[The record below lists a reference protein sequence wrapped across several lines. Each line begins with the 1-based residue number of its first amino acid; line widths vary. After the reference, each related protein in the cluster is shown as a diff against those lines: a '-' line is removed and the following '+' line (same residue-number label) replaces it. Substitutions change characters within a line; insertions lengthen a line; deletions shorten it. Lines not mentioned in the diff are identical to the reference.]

1 MSNISYLISM
11 NKLKNYIAG
20 QWLEGNG
27 EGIELRN
34 AVNGE
39 LVAISDTDGIN
50 FEEAL
55 DYGRTVGYKNL
66 SSMTFYDRGE
76 MLKKVALYLLERKKK
91 YYELS
96 YKTGATH
103 ADSWVDI
110 EGGFGTFFTYS
121 GLAKRM
127 LPNTPFWVDGD
138 MQKISANGTHLGTHI
153 LTPSEGVS
161 VQINAYNFPVWGM
174 LEKLS
179 TSLLAGVPS
188 IVKPATPGSY
198 LTNAVFQ
205 DMIESGLLPEG
216 AIQLVCGEPG
226 NILDFVQDG
235 DSVLFTGS
243 AYTGR
248 KLKSL
253 PSIAG
258 NAVRFN
264 MEADSLNAS
273 ILGLDAK
280 PGTPEFDLFIK
291 EVRNEMTTKAG
302 QKCTAIRRI
311 IVPENLVGD
320 VQNALSKALDQT
332 KIGNPLNRET
342 RMGSIVGKKELE
354 VLNQK
359 IEKLKSETEL
369 IYDGK
374 HQLLDADFE
383 SGAFFTPKVFYNDRP
398 FDKNISHELEAFGP
412 VSTLMPYRD
421 ADEAAALA
429 KKGKGS
435 LVSSIISHD
444 DKFIADTAWKIAS
457 SHGRIF
463 VLSRANAKESTGH
476 GSPLPTLMHGGPGR
490 AGGGEEMG
498 GLNGLHFFLQKTAIQ
513 GSPDVLTAITKI
525 YTQGAEKKFSDKHPF
540 QKYFEE
546 IEVGDSLETAG
557 RTVTEADIVN
567 FSNVSWDH
575 FYAHTDATSLNET
588 IFDKVVAHG
597 YFILSAAAGLF
608 VSGKKG
614 PVIANYGLE
623 NCSFFKPVYAGDTIT
638 VYLTAKEKINRGVKG
653 RNVPSGVVKWLV
665 EVVNQREETVCVA
678 TILTLVAKKSPFV
691 NLKVNSIKKIL
702 NDLTENSERRF
713 GEMSPQMMV
722 EHLEEVTRN
731 STNTLNASDFET
743 IPPEHL
749 EALQD
754 WLYTDKKIR
763 PGAQYPLLKEGEKP
777 ALRHKN
783 LDTAKEELLA
793 AIKEFNIYF
802 RENPQAEHYHPKF
815 GMLNREMW
823 ELFQRKHFTHH
834 LEQFNLI

>member
-1 MSNISYLISM
+1 M
-11 NKLKNYIAG
+11 KLKNYIAG
-20 QWLEGNG
+20 KWIEGSG
-27 EGIELRN
+27 EGIKLLN

-39 LVAISDTDGIN
+39 LVAISDTEGIN

-55 DYGRTVGYKNL
+55 YYGRTVGYKNL
-66 SSMTFYDRGE
+66 SAMTFYDRGE
-76 MLKKVALYLLERKKK
+76 MLKKIALYLLERKKK

-103 ADSWVDI
+103 VDSWVDI

-127 LPNTPFWVDGD
+127 LPNTPFWVDGEI
-138 MQKISANGTHLGTHI
+138 QKISANGTHLGTHI

-174 LEKLS
+174 MEKLS

-188 IVKPATPGSY
+188 VIKPATPGSY
-198 LTNAVFQ
+198 LTQAVFQ

-216 AIQLVCGEPG
+216 ALQLVAGEPG
-226 NILDFVQDG
+226 NILDYVQDG

-311 IVPENLVGD
+311 IVPEHLVGD

-342 RMGSIVGKKELE
+342 RMGAIVGKKELE
-354 VLNQK
+354 VLKGKINQ
-359 IEKLKSETEL
+359 LKSETEL
-369 IYDGK
+369 IYDGQ
-374 HQLLDADFE
+374 HELLDADFE
-383 SGAFFTPKVFYNDRP
+383 SGAFMSPKVFYNDQP
-398 FDKNISHELEAFGP
+398 FEKNISHEVEAFGP
-412 VSTLMPYRD
+412 VSTLMPYKD
-421 ADEAAALA
+421 AEEAAALA
-429 KKGKGS
+429 KRGKGS
-435 LVSSIISHD
+435 LVGSIVSHD
-444 DKFIADTAWKIAS
+444 EKFVAETSWKMAS
-457 SHGRIF
+457 AHGRIF
-463 VLSRANAKESTGH
+463 VLNRDNAKESTGH

-513 GSPDVLTAITKI
+513 GSPDILTAITKI
-525 YTQGAEKKFSDKHPF
+525 YTQGADKKYSDKHPF

-546 IEVGDSLETAG
+546 VEIGDSLETAG

-575 FYAHTDATSLNET
+575 FYAHTDATSLTGT
-588 IFDKVVAHG
+588 IFDQPVAHG

-623 NCSFFKPVYAGDTIT
+623 NASFFKPVYAGDTIT

-653 RNVPSGVVKWLV
+653 RNIPSGVVKWLV
-665 EVVNQREETVCVA
+665 EVVNQREEVVCVA
-678 TILTLVAKKSPFV
+678 TILTLVAKQSPFLD
-691 NLKVNSIKKIL
+691 LKFNTVRKLL
-702 NDLTENSERRF
+702 NGLSENSEKKF
-713 GEMSPQMMV
+713 GIMSPQMMV
-722 EHLEEVTRN
+722 EHLEEVVRKGFE
-731 STNTLNASDFET
+731 NTDAKDFEQ
-743 IPPEHL
+743 IPE
-749 EALQD
+749 EQTEKLQD
-754 WLYTDKKIR
+754 WLYTNMKIR
-763 PGAQYPLLKEGEKP
+763 PGAQYPLLKEGETP
-777 ALRHKN
+777 VLRHKN
-783 LDTAKEELLA
+783 LDMAKEALLNSL
-793 AIKEFNIYF
+793 KEFQIYY
-802 RENPQAEHYHPKF
+802 RENPHAQHYHTKF
-815 GMLNREMW
+815 GMLNKEMW

-834 LEQFNLI
+834 FEQFGLI

>member
-1 MSNISYLISM
+1 MT
-11 NKLKNYIAG
+11 KLKNYISG
-20 QWLEGNG
+20 HWIEGSGN
-27 EGIELRN
+27 EIPLYN

-39 LVAISDTDGIN
+39 LVAISDTEGID
-50 FEEAL
+50 FEQAL

-76 MLKKVALYLLERKKK
+76 MLKKLALYLLERKKK
-91 YYELS
+91 YYDLS

-138 MQKISANGTHLGTHI
+138 TQKISANGTFLGTHI

-174 LEKLS
+174 MEKLS

-205 DMIESGLLPEG
+205 DMIESGILPEG

-226 NILDFVQDG
+226 NILDYVQDG

-243 AYTGR
+243 ASTGK

-253 PSIAG
+253 PSVSK

-291 EVRNEMTTKAG
+291 EVRTEMTTKAG

-320 VQNALSKALDQT
+320 VQSALSKALDQT
-332 KIGNPLNRET
+332 KIGNPLSRET
-342 RMGSIVGKKELE
+342 RMGSIVGKNEMA
-354 VLNQK
+354 VLQEK
-359 IEKLKSETEL
+359 INLLKAETEL

-374 HQLLDADFE
+374 HELVDASYE
-383 SGAFFTPKVFYNDRP
+383 NGAFISPKVLYNDKP
-398 FDKNISHELEAFGP
+398 FEKNISHEVEAFGP

-429 KKGKGS
+429 KRGKGS
-435 LVSSIISHD
+435 LVGSIISHD
-444 DKFIADTAWKIAS
+444 EKFVAETSWKMAS

-463 VLSRANAKESTGH
+463 VLNRDNAKESTGH

-513 GSPDVLTAITKI
+513 GSPDILTAITKI
-525 YTQGAEKKFSDKHPF
+525 YQQGADKKYSDKHPF
-540 QKYFEE
+540 NKYFEE
-546 IEVGDSLETAG
+546 VEIGDSLETAG

-575 FYAHTDATSLNET
+575 FYAHTDATSLNGT
-588 IFDKVVAHG
+588 IFDKTVAHG

-623 NCSFFKPVYAGDTIT
+623 NASFFKPVYAGDTIT
-638 VYLTAKEKINRGVKG
+638 VYLTAKEKINKGVKG
-653 RNVPSGVVKWLV
+653 RNIPSGVVKWLV
-665 EVVNQREETVCVA
+665 EVVNQRDEIVCVA
-678 TILTLVAKKSPFV
+678 TILTLVAKQSPFID
-691 NLKVNSIKKIL
+691 LKVRNIQKTL
-702 NDLTENSERRF
+702 NGLTENSDRKF
-713 GEMSPQMMV
+713 GMMSPQLMV
-722 EHLEEVTRN
+722 EHLEEVLRN
-731 STNTLNASDFET
+731 GFGSLQASDFPE
-743 IPPEHL
+743 IPADKL
-749 EALQD
+749 ELLQD
-754 WLYTDKKIR
+754 WIYTDQKIR
-763 PGAQYPLLKEGEKP
+763 PGAQYPLLKEGEEP
-777 ALRHKN
+777 QLRYKN
-783 LDTAKEELLA
+783 LTEAKEKLLETL
-793 AIKEFNIYF
+793 KEFLIYY
-802 RENPQAEHYHPKF
+802 RENPQAEHFHPRF
-815 GMLNREMW
+815 GMLNKEMM
-823 ELFQRKHFTHH
+823 ELFHRKHFTHH
-834 LEQFNLI
+834 FEQFGLI

>member
-1 MSNISYLISM
+1 M
-11 NKLKNYIAG
+11 KLKNYIAG
-20 QWLEGNG
+20 KWIEGSG
-27 EGIELRN
+27 EGIKLLN

-39 LVAISDTDGIN
+39 LVAISDTEGIN

-55 DYGRTVGYKNL
+55 HYGRTVGYKNL
-66 SSMTFYDRGE
+66 SAMTFYDRGE
-76 MLKKVALYLLERKKK
+76 MLKKIALYLLERKKK

-103 ADSWVDI
+103 VDSWVDI

-127 LPNTPFWVDGD
+127 LPNTPFWVDGEI
-138 MQKISANGTHLGTHI
+138 QKISANGTHLGTHI

-174 LEKLS
+174 MEKLS

-188 IVKPATPGSY
+188 VIKPATPGSY
-198 LTNAVFQ
+198 LTQAVFQ

-216 AIQLVCGEPG
+216 ALQLVAGEPG
-226 NILDFVQDG
+226 NILDYVQDG

-311 IVPENLVGD
+311 IVPEHLVGD

-342 RMGSIVGKKELE
+342 RMGAIVGKKELE
-354 VLNQK
+354 VLKGKINQ
-359 IEKLKSETEL
+359 LKSETEL
-369 IYDGK
+369 IYDGQ
-374 HQLLDADFE
+374 HELLDADFE
-383 SGAFFTPKVFYNDRP
+383 SGAFMSPKVFYNDQP
-398 FDKNISHELEAFGP
+398 FEKNISHEVEAFGP
-412 VSTLMPYRD
+412 VSTLMPYKD
-421 ADEAAALA
+421 AEEAAALA
-429 KKGKGS
+429 KRGKGS
-435 LVSSIISHD
+435 LVGSIVSHD
-444 DKFIADTAWKIAS
+444 EKFVAETSWKMAS
-457 SHGRIF
+457 AHGRIF
-463 VLSRANAKESTGH
+463 VLNRDNAKESTGH

-513 GSPDVLTAITKI
+513 GSPDILTAITKI
-525 YTQGAEKKFSDKHPF
+525 YTQGADKKYSDKHPF

-546 IEVGDSLETAG
+546 VEIGDSLETAG

-575 FYAHTDATSLNET
+575 FYAHTDATSLTGT
-588 IFDKVVAHG
+588 IFDQPVAHG

-623 NCSFFKPVYAGDTIT
+623 NASFFKPVYAGDTIT

-653 RNVPSGVVKWLV
+653 RNIPSGVVKWLV
-665 EVVNQREETVCVA
+665 EVVNQREEVVCVA
-678 TILTLVAKKSPFV
+678 TILTLVAKQSPFLD
-691 NLKVNSIKKIL
+691 LKFNTVRKLL
-702 NDLTENSERRF
+702 NGLSENSEKKF
-713 GEMSPQMMV
+713 GIMSPQMMV
-722 EHLEEVTRN
+722 EHLEEVVRKGLEITD
-731 STNTLNASDFET
+731 AKDFEQ
-743 IPPEHL
+743 IPE
-749 EALQD
+749 EQIEKLQD
-754 WLYTDKKIR
+754 WLYTNNKIR
-763 PGAQYPLLKEGEKP
+763 PGAQYPLLKEGETP
-777 ALRHKN
+777 VLRHKN
-783 LDTAKEELLA
+783 LDMAKEALLNSL
-793 AIKEFNIYF
+793 KEFQIYY
-802 RENPQAEHYHPKF
+802 RENPHAQHYHTKF
-815 GMLNREMW
+815 GMLNKEMW

-834 LEQFNLI
+834 FEQFGLI

>member
-1 MSNISYLISM
+1 M
-11 NKLKNYIAG
+11 KLKNYISG
-20 QWLEGNG
+20 QWIEGNG
-27 EGIELRN
+27 HEIPLYN

-39 LVAISDTDGIN
+39 LVAISDTSGLD

-55 DYGRTVGYKNL
+55 HFGRTIGYKNL

-103 ADSWVDI
+103 IDSWVDI

-127 LPNTPFWVDGD
+127 LPNTPFWIDGET
-138 MQKISANGTHLGTHI
+138 QKISANGTHLGTHI

-179 TSLLAGVPS
+179 TSLLAGVPAV
-188 IVKPATPGSY
+188 VKPSPYSSY
-198 LTNAVFQ
+198 LTNEVFK
-205 DMIESGLLPEG
+205 DMIESGYLPEG
-216 AIQLVCGEPG
+216 AVQLVCGEPG
-226 NILDFVQDG
+226 NILDFVKDG
-235 DSVLFTGS
+235 DSVVFTGS
-243 AYTGR
+243 ANTGR
-248 KLKSL
+248 KLKAL
-253 PSIAG
+253 PSISG
-258 NAVRFN
+258 NTVRFY
-264 MEADSLNAS
+264 MEADSLNCS
-273 ILGLDAK
+273 ILGIDAK

-291 EVRNEMTTKAG
+291 EVKNEMTTKAG

-332 KIGNPLNRET
+332 KIGNPLSRET
-342 RMGSIVGKKELE
+342 KMGSIVGKEQMQILE
-354 VLNQK
+354 
-359 IEKLKSETEL
+359 EKVNLLKAETEL

-374 HQLLDADFE
+374 HDLVEANYE
-383 SGAFFTPKVFYNDRP
+383 NGAFFTPKVFYNDKP
-398 FDKNISHELEAFGP
+398 FEKNISHELEAFGP
-412 VSTLMPYRD
+412 VSTIMPYKD
-421 ADEAAALA
+421 AEEAAALA
-429 KKGKGS
+429 KRGKGS
-435 LVSSIISHD
+435 LVGSIVSHD
-444 DKFIADTAWKIAS
+444 EKFVAETSWKMAS

-463 VLSRANAKESTGH
+463 VLNRDNAKESTGH

-513 GSPDVLTAITKI
+513 GSPDVLTTITKV

-546 IEVGDSLETAG
+546 VEVGDSLETAG

-575 FYAHTDATSLNET
+575 FYAHTDATSLNGT
-588 IFDKVVAHG
+588 IFDKTVAHG

-623 NCSFFKPVYAGDTIT
+623 NASFFKPVYAGDTIT

-653 RNVPSGVVKWLV
+653 RNIPSGVVKWLV
-665 EVVNQREETVCVA
+665 EVVNQREEVVCVA
-678 TILTLVAKKSPFV
+678 TILTLVAKKSPF
-691 NLKVNSIKKIL
+691 IEL
-702 NDLTENSERRF
+702 NRRNIQKLLNGLTENTKPNW
-713 GEMSPQMMV
+713 GKMTAQQML
-722 EHLEEVTRN
+722 EHLETTLLYSIGEPEVEKCFTP
-731 STNTLNASDFET
+731 E
-743 IPPEHL
+743 EHL
-749 EALQD
+749 EKYQD
-754 WLYTDKKIR
+754 SLYNHRKMPKDFPAPFLPEDGTL
-763 PGAQYPLLKEGEKP
+763 PELKY
-777 ALRHKN
+777 KN
-783 LDTAKEELLA
+783 LEQAKEKILENLQ
-793 AIKEFNIYF
+793 KYQIYY
-802 RENPQAEHYHPKF
+802 RENPEAEHMHFVF
-815 GMLNREMW
+815 GKLNKEMM
-823 ELFQRKHFTHH
+823 ELMHRKHFTHH
-834 LEQFNLI
+834 FEQFNLI

>member
-1 MSNISYLISM
+1 M
-11 NKLKNYIAG
+11 KLKNYISG
-20 QWLEGNG
+20 QWIEGKG
-27 EGIELRN
+27 HEIPLYN

-39 LVAISDTDGIN
+39 LVAISDTSGLD

-55 DYGRTVGYKNL
+55 HFGRTIGYKNL
-66 SSMTFYDRGE
+66 SSMTFYDRGV
-76 MLKKVALYLLERKKK
+76 MLKKIALYLLERKKK

-103 ADSWVDI
+103 IDSWVDI

-138 MQKISANGTHLGTHI
+138 TQKISANGTHLGTHI

-179 TSLLAGVPS
+179 TSLLAGVPA
-188 IVKPATPGSY
+188 IVKPSPYSSY
-198 LTNAVFQ
+198 LTNEVFK
-205 DMIESGLLPEG
+205 DMIESGYLPEG
-216 AIQLVCGEPG
+216 AVQLVCGEPG
-226 NILDFVQDG
+226 NILDFVKDG
-235 DSVLFTGS
+235 DSVVFTGS
-243 AYTGR
+243 ANTGR
-248 KLKSL
+248 KLKAL
-253 PSIAG
+253 PSISG

-264 MEADSLNAS
+264 MEADSLNCS

-291 EVRNEMTTKAG
+291 EVKNEMTTKAG

-332 KIGNPLNRET
+332 KIGNPLSRET
-342 RMGSIVGKKELE
+342 KMGSIVGKEQMQVLKEKVNL
-354 VLNQK
+354 
-359 IEKLKSETEL
+359 LKAETEL

-374 HQLLDADFE
+374 HDLVEANYE
-383 SGAFFTPKVFYNDRP
+383 NGAFFTPKVFYNDKP
-398 FDKNISHELEAFGP
+398 FEKNISHELEAFGP
-412 VSTLMPYRD
+412 VSTIMPYKD
-421 ADEAAALA
+421 AEEAAALA
-429 KKGKGS
+429 KRGKGS
-435 LVSSIISHD
+435 LVGSIVSHD
-444 DKFIADTAWKIAS
+444 EKFVAETSWKMAS

-463 VLSRANAKESTGH
+463 VLNRDNAKESTGH

-513 GSPDVLTAITKI
+513 GSPDVLTAITKV

-546 IEVGDSLETAG
+546 VEVGDSLETAG

-575 FYAHTDATSLNET
+575 FYAHTDATSLNGT
-588 IFDKVVAHG
+588 IFDKTVAHG

-623 NCSFFKPVYAGDTIT
+623 NASFFKPVYAGDTIT

-653 RNVPSGVVKWLV
+653 RNIPSGVVKWLV
-665 EVVNQREETVCVA
+665 EVVNQREEVVCVA
-678 TILTLVAKKSPFV
+678 TILTLVAKKSPF
-691 NLKVNSIKKIL
+691 IEL
-702 NDLTENSERRF
+702 NRRNIQKLLNGLTENTKPNW
-713 GEMSPQMMV
+713 GKMTAQQML
-722 EHLEEVTRN
+722 EHLET
-731 STNTLNASDFET
+731 TLLYSIGEPEAEKCFTPE
-743 IPPEHL
+743 EHL
-749 EALQD
+749 EKYQD
-754 WLYTDKKIR
+754 SLYNHRKMPKDFPAPFLPEDGT
-763 PGAQYPLLKEGEKP
+763 LP
-777 ALRHKN
+777 ALKYKN
-783 LDTAKEELLA
+783 LEQAKEKFLENLQ
-793 AIKEFNIYF
+793 KYQIYF
-802 RENPQAEHYHPKF
+802 RENPEAEHMHFVF
-815 GMLNREMW
+815 GKLNKEMM
-823 ELFQRKHFTHH
+823 ELMHRKHFTHH
-834 LEQFNLI
+834 FEQFNLI

>member
-1 MSNISYLISM
+1 M
-11 NKLKNYIAG
+11 KLKNYICG
-20 QWLEGNG
+20 QWIAGAGDEIPLY
-27 EGIELRN
+27 N
-34 AVNGE
+34 AVNGD
-39 LVAISDTDGIN
+39 LVAISDTSGID
-50 FEEAL
+50 FQETLE
-55 DYGRTVGYKNL
+55 YGRTIGYQNL
-66 SSMTFYDRGE
+66 SSMTFYDRGQ
-76 MLKKVALYLLERKKK
+76 MLKDVALYLLERKKK

-138 MQKISANGTHLGTHI
+138 TQKISANGTHLGTHI

-179 TSLLAGVPS
+179 TSLLAGVPAV
-188 IVKPATPGSY
+188 VKPATPGCY

-205 DMIESGLLPEG
+205 DMIESGFLPEG

-226 NILDFVQDG
+226 DILDYVQDG

-243 AYTGR
+243 ARTGR

-253 PSIAG
+253 PWIAQ
-258 NAVRFN
+258 NTVRFN
-264 MEADSLNAS
+264 MEADSLNCS

-280 PGTPEFDLFIK
+280 PGTPEFDLFIREVQK
-291 EVRNEMTTKAG
+291 EITTKAG

-311 IVPENLVGD
+311 IVPQNLVGE
-320 VQNALSKALDQT
+320 VHEALSKSLDQV

-342 RMGSIVGKKELE
+342 KMGSLVGLE
-354 VLNQK
+354 QLDEVQRK
-359 IEKLKSETEL
+359 INRLSNETEL
-369 IYDGK
+369 IYDG
-374 HQLLDADFE
+374 QQTLIDADSE
-383 SGAFFTPKVFYNDRP
+383 LGAFITPKLFYNDDP
-398 FDKNISHELEAFGP
+398 FNKNISHEVEAFGP
-412 VSTLMPYRD
+412 VATLMPYHD
-421 ADEAAALA
+421 AEEAAALA

-435 LVSSIISHD
+435 LVGSIVSND
-444 DKFIADTAWKIAS
+444 EQFVAETSWRMAS
-457 SHGRIF
+457 QHGRIF
-463 VLSRANAKESTGH
+463 VLNRDNAKESTGH

-513 GSPDVLTAITKI
+513 GSPDMLTAMTKV
-525 YTQGAEKKFSDKHPF
+525 YQLGAEKKYSDKHPF

-546 IEVGDSLETAG
+546 VEVGDSLETAG
-557 RTVTEADIVN
+557 RTVTDADIVN

-575 FYAHTDATSLNET
+575 FYAHTDATSLTGT
-588 IFDKVVAHG
+588 IFDKTVAHG

-653 RNVPSGVVKWLV
+653 RNIPSGVVKWLV
-665 EVVNQREETVCVA
+665 EVINQRDEVVCVA
-678 TILTLVAKKSPFV
+678 TILTLVAKKSPFID
-691 NLKVNSIKKIL
+691 LKFNKIQKIL
-702 NDLTENSERRF
+702 NGLTENTSRHF
-713 GEMSPQMMV
+713 GTMSPQMMV
-722 EHLEEVTRN
+722 EHLDEVLQN
-731 STNTLNASDFET
+731 GFGDLKESDFPV
-743 IPPEHL
+743 IL
-749 EALQD
+749 EEQLEKLQD
-754 WLYTDKKIR
+754 WLYTNKEIR
-763 PGAQYPLLKEGEKP
+763 QGAHYPLLKEGEEMQLKY
-777 ALRHKN
+777 KN
-783 LDTAKEELLA
+783 LDTAKTHLLETLR
-793 AIKEFNIYF
+793 EFIIYYK
-802 RENPQAEHYHPKF
+802 ENPGAEHFHPRF
-815 GMLNREMW
+815 GMLNKEMM
-823 ELFQRKHFTHH
+823 ELFQRKHFTYHFK
-834 LEQFNLI
+834 QFGLL

>member
-1 MSNISYLISM
+1 M
-11 NKLKNYIAG
+11 KLKNYISG
-20 QWLEGNG
+20 QWIEGNG
-27 EGIELRN
+27 HEIPLYN

-39 LVAISDTDGIN
+39 LVAISDTSGLD

-55 DYGRTVGYKNL
+55 HFGRTIGYKNL

-103 ADSWVDI
+103 IDSWVDI

-127 LPNTPFWVDGD
+127 LPNTPFWVDGET
-138 MQKISANGTHLGTHI
+138 QKISANGTHLGTHI

-179 TSLLAGVPS
+179 TSLLAGVPAV
-188 IVKPATPGSY
+188 VKPSPYSSY
-198 LTNAVFQ
+198 LTNEVFK
-205 DMIESGLLPEG
+205 DMIESGYLPEG
-216 AIQLVCGEPG
+216 AVQLVCGEPG
-226 NILDFVQDG
+226 NILDFVKDG
-235 DSVLFTGS
+235 DSVVFTGS
-243 AYTGR
+243 ANTGR
-248 KLKSL
+248 KLKAL
-253 PSIAG
+253 PSISG

-264 MEADSLNAS
+264 MEADSLNCS

-291 EVRNEMTTKAG
+291 EVKNEMTTKAG

-320 VQNALSKALDQT
+320 VQNALSKALDQI
-332 KIGNPLNRET
+332 KIGNPLSRET
-342 RMGSIVGKKELE
+342 KMGSIVGKEQMQVLE
-354 VLNQK
+354 
-359 IEKLKSETEL
+359 EKVNLLKAETEL

-374 HQLLDADFE
+374 HDLVEANYE
-383 SGAFFTPKVFYNDRP
+383 NGAFFTPKVFYNDKP
-398 FDKNISHELEAFGP
+398 FEKNISHELEAFGP
-412 VSTLMPYRD
+412 VSTIMPYKD
-421 ADEAAALA
+421 AEEAAALA
-429 KKGKGS
+429 KRGKGS
-435 LVSSIISHD
+435 LVGSIVSHD
-444 DKFIADTAWKIAS
+444 EKFVAETSWKMAS

-463 VLSRANAKESTGH
+463 VLNRDNAKESTGH

-513 GSPDVLTAITKI
+513 GSPDVLTAITKV

-546 IEVGDSLETAG
+546 VEVGDSLETAG

-575 FYAHTDATSLNET
+575 FYAHTDATSLNGT
-588 IFDKVVAHG
+588 IFDKTVAHG

-623 NCSFFKPVYAGDTIT
+623 NASFFKPVYAGDTIT

-653 RNVPSGVVKWLV
+653 RNIPSGVVKWLV
-665 EVVNQREETVCVA
+665 EVVNQREELVCVA
-678 TILTLVAKKSPFV
+678 TILTLVAKKSPF
-691 NLKVNSIKKIL
+691 IEL
-702 NDLTENSERRF
+702 NRRNIQKLLNGLTENTKPNW
-713 GEMSPQMMV
+713 GKMTAQQML
-722 EHLEEVTRN
+722 EHLETTLLYSIGEPEVEKCFTP
-731 STNTLNASDFET
+731 E
-743 IPPEHL
+743 EHL
-749 EALQD
+749 EKYQD
-754 WLYTDKKIR
+754 SLYNHRKMPKDFPAPFLPEDGTL
-763 PGAQYPLLKEGEKP
+763 PELKY
-777 ALRHKN
+777 KN
-783 LDTAKEELLA
+783 LEQAKEKFLENLQ
-793 AIKEFNIYF
+793 KYQIYY
-802 RENPQAEHYHPKF
+802 RENPEAEHMHFVF
-815 GMLNREMW
+815 GKLNKEMM
-823 ELFQRKHFTHH
+823 ELMHRKHFTHH
-834 LEQFNLI
+834 FEQFNLI

>member
-1 MSNISYLISM
+1 M
-11 NKLKNYIAG
+11 KLKNYIYG
-20 QWLEGNG
+20 QWTEGSG
-27 EGIELRN
+27 EEIPLYN

-39 LVAISDTDGIN
+39 LVAISDTGGID
-50 FEEAL
+50 FQQAL

-103 ADSWVDI
+103 TDSWVDI

-138 MQKISANGTHLGTHI
+138 TQKISANGTFLGTHI
-153 LTPSEGVS
+153 LTPSEGIS

-174 LEKLS
+174 MEKLS

-198 LTNAVFQ
+198 LTNAVFA
-205 DMIESGLLPEG
+205 DMIDSGLLPEG

-226 NILDFVQDG
+226 NMLDYVQDG

-243 AYTGR
+243 ARTGK

-253 PSIAG
+253 PSVST

-264 MEADSLNAS
+264 MEADSLNCS

-291 EVRNEMTTKAG
+291 EVRNEITTKAG

-311 IVPENLVGD
+311 MVPENLVD
-320 VQNALSKALDQT
+320 EVQTALGKALDQT

-342 RMGSIVGKKELE
+342 RMGSLVGKQQYEE
-354 VLNQK
+354 VLKNVNL
-359 IEKLKSETEL
+359 LKAETEL
-369 IYDGK
+369 IYDGQ
-374 HQLLDADFE
+374 HELLDASYE
-383 SGAFFTPKVFYNDRP
+383 SGSFMSPKIFYNDKP
-398 FDKNISHELEAFGP
+398 FEKNISHDVEAFGP

-421 ADEAAALA
+421 AEEAAALA
-429 KKGKGS
+429 KRGKGS
-435 LVSSIISHD
+435 LVGSIVSND
-444 DKFIADTAWKIAS
+444 EKFVAETSWRMAS
-457 SHGRIF
+457 QHGRIF
-463 VLSRANAKESTGH
+463 VLNRDSAKESTGH

-498 GLNGLHFFLQKTAIQ
+498 GLNGLHFFLQKTAVQ
-513 GSPDVLTAITKI
+513 GSPDMLTAITKV
-525 YTQGAEKKFSDKHPF
+525 YQQGAVQKFSDKHPF
-540 QKYFEE
+540 RKFFEE
-546 IEVGDSLETAG
+546 VEIGDSLETAG

-575 FYAHTDATSLNET
+575 FYAHTDATSLNGT
-588 IFDKVVAHG
+588 IFDKTVAHG

-623 NCSFFKPVYAGDTIT
+623 NASFFKPVYAGDTIT
-638 VYLTAKEKINRGVKG
+638 VYLTAKEKINKGVKG
-653 RNVPSGVVKWLV
+653 RNIPSGVVKWLV
-665 EVVNQREETVCVA
+665 EVVNQRDEIVCVA
-678 TILTLVAKKSPFV
+678 TILTLVAKQSPFME
-691 NLKVNSIKKIL
+691 L
-702 NDLTENSERRF
+702 NAKDIQKRLNGLTESTERKF
-713 GEMSPQMMV
+713 GEMTPQMMV
-722 EHLEEVTRN
+722 EHLEEVMRN
-731 STNTLNASDFET
+731 GFSKLDPSDFPE
-743 IPPEHL
+743 IPAEKM
-749 EALQD
+749 EKLQD
-754 WLYTDKKIR
+754 WIYTDQKIR

-777 ALRHKN
+777 ALRFKN
-783 LDTAKEELLA
+783 LAQAKENLMQTL
-793 AIKEFNIYF
+793 KEYLIYY
-802 RENPQAEHYHPKF
+802 RENPDAEHYHPRF
-815 GMLNREMW
+815 GTLNKEMM
-823 ELFQRKHFTHH
+823 ELFHRKHFTHH
-834 LEQFNLI
+834 FEQFGL

>member
-1 MSNISYLISM
+1 M
-11 NKLKNYIAG
+11 KLKNYIAG
-20 QWLEGNG
+20 KWIEGSG
-27 EGIELRN
+27 EGIKLLN

-39 LVAISDTDGIN
+39 LVAISDTEGIN

-55 DYGRTVGYKNL
+55 HYGRTVGYKNL
-66 SSMTFYDRGE
+66 SAMTFYDRGE
-76 MLKKVALYLLERKKK
+76 MLKKIALYLLERKKK

-103 ADSWVDI
+103 VDSWVDI

-127 LPNTPFWVDGD
+127 LPNTPFWVDGEI
-138 MQKISANGTHLGTHI
+138 QKISANGTHLGTHI

-174 LEKLS
+174 MEKLS

-188 IVKPATPGSY
+188 VIKPATPGSY
-198 LTNAVFQ
+198 LTQAVFQ

-216 AIQLVCGEPG
+216 ALQLVAGEPG
-226 NILDFVQDG
+226 NILNYVQDG

-311 IVPENLVGD
+311 IVPEHLVGD

-342 RMGSIVGKKELE
+342 RMGAIVGKKELE
-354 VLNQK
+354 VLKGKINQ
-359 IEKLKSETEL
+359 LKSETEL
-369 IYDGK
+369 IYDGQ
-374 HQLLDADFE
+374 HELLDADFE
-383 SGAFFTPKVFYNDRP
+383 SGAFMLPKVFYNDQP
-398 FDKNISHELEAFGP
+398 FEKNISHEVEAFGP
-412 VSTLMPYRD
+412 VSTLMPYKD
-421 ADEAAALA
+421 AEEAAALA
-429 KKGKGS
+429 KRGKGS
-435 LVSSIISHD
+435 LVGSIVSHD
-444 DKFIADTAWKIAS
+444 EKFVAETSWKMAS
-457 SHGRIF
+457 AHGRIF
-463 VLSRANAKESTGH
+463 VLNRDNAKESTGH

-513 GSPDVLTAITKI
+513 GSPDILTAITKI
-525 YTQGAEKKFSDKHPF
+525 YTQGADKKYSDKHPF

-546 IEVGDSLETAG
+546 VEIGDSLETAG

-575 FYAHTDATSLNET
+575 FYAHTDATSLTGT
-588 IFDKVVAHG
+588 IFDQPVAHG

-623 NCSFFKPVYAGDTIT
+623 NASFFKPVYAGDTIT

-653 RNVPSGVVKWLV
+653 RNIPSGVVKWLV
-665 EVVNQREETVCVA
+665 EVVNQREEVVCVA
-678 TILTLVAKKSPFV
+678 TILTLVAKQSPFLD
-691 NLKVNSIKKIL
+691 LKFNTVRKLL
-702 NDLTENSERRF
+702 NGLSENSEKKF
-713 GEMSPQMMV
+713 GIMSPQMMV
-722 EHLEEVTRN
+722 EHLEEVVRKGFE
-731 STNTLNASDFET
+731 NTDAKDFEQ
-743 IPPEHL
+743 IPE
-749 EALQD
+749 EQTEKLQD
-754 WLYTDKKIR
+754 WLYTNMKIR
-763 PGAQYPLLKEGEKP
+763 PGAQYPLLKEGETP
-777 ALRHKN
+777 VLRHKN
-783 LDTAKEELLA
+783 LDMAKEALLNSL
-793 AIKEFNIYF
+793 KEFQIYY
-802 RENPQAEHYHPKF
+802 RENPHAQHYHTKF
-815 GMLNREMW
+815 GMLNKEMW

-834 LEQFNLI
+834 FEQFGLI

>member
-1 MSNISYLISM
+1 M
-11 NKLKNYIAG
+11 KLKNYISG
-20 QWLEGNG
+20 QWIEGNG
-27 EGIELRN
+27 HEIPLYN

-39 LVAISDTDGIN
+39 LVAISDTSGLD

-55 DYGRTVGYKNL
+55 HFGRTIGYKNL

-76 MLKKVALYLLERKKK
+76 MLKKIALYLLERKKK

-103 ADSWVDI
+103 VDSWVDI

-127 LPNTPFWVDGD
+127 LPNTPFWVDGET
-138 MQKISANGTHLGTHI
+138 QKISANGTHLGTHI

-179 TSLLAGVPS
+179 TSLLAGVPA
-188 IVKPATPGSY
+188 IVKPSPYSSY
-198 LTNAVFQ
+198 LTNEVFKG
-205 DMIESGLLPEG
+205 MIESGYLPEG
-216 AIQLVCGEPG
+216 AVQLVCGEPG
-226 NILDFVQDG
+226 NILDFVKDG
-235 DSVLFTGS
+235 DSVVFTGS
-243 AYTGR
+243 ANTGR
-248 KLKSL
+248 KLKAL
-253 PSIAG
+253 PSISG

-264 MEADSLNAS
+264 MEADSLNCS

-291 EVRNEMTTKAG
+291 EVKNEMTTKAG

-332 KIGNPLNRET
+332 KIGNPLSRET
-342 RMGSIVGKKELE
+342 KMGSIVGKEQMQVLE
-354 VLNQK
+354 
-359 IEKLKSETEL
+359 EKVNLLKAETEL

-374 HQLLDADFE
+374 HDLVEANYE
-383 SGAFFTPKVFYNDRP
+383 NGAFFTPKVFYNDKP
-398 FDKNISHELEAFGP
+398 FEKNISHELEAFGP
-412 VSTLMPYRD
+412 VSTIMPYKD
-421 ADEAAALA
+421 AEEAAALA
-429 KKGKGS
+429 KRGKGS
-435 LVSSIISHD
+435 LVGSIVSHD
-444 DKFIADTAWKIAS
+444 EKFVAETSWKMAS

-463 VLSRANAKESTGH
+463 VLNRDNAKESTGH

-513 GSPDVLTAITKI
+513 GSPDVLTAITKV

-546 IEVGDSLETAG
+546 VEVGDSLETAG

-575 FYAHTDATSLNET
+575 FYAHTDATSLNGT
-588 IFDKVVAHG
+588 IFDKTVAHG

-623 NCSFFKPVYAGDTIT
+623 NASFFKPVYAGDTIT

-653 RNVPSGVVKWLV
+653 RNIPSGVVKWLV
-665 EVVNQREETVCVA
+665 EVVNQREEVVCVA
-678 TILTLVAKKSPFV
+678 TILTLVAKKSPF
-691 NLKVNSIKKIL
+691 IDL
-702 NDLTENSERRF
+702 NRRNIQKLLNGLTENTKPNW
-713 GEMSPQMMV
+713 GKMTAQQML
-722 EHLEEVTRN
+722 EHLET
-731 STNTLNASDFET
+731 TLLYSIGE
-743 IPPEHL
+743 PE
-749 EALQD
+749 A
-754 WLYTDKKIR
+754 
-763 PGAQYPLLKEGEKP
+763 EKCFTP
-777 ALRHKN
+777 
-783 LDTAKEELLA
+783 EELLEKYQDSLYNHRKMPKDFPA
-793 AIKEFNIYF
+793 PFLPEDGTLPELKYKNLEQAKEKFLENLQKYQIYY
-802 RENPQAEHYHPKF
+802 RENPEAEHMHFVF
-815 GMLNREMW
+815 GKLNKEMM
-823 ELFQRKHFTHH
+823 ELMHRKHFTHH
-834 LEQFNLI
+834 FEQFNLI

>member
-1 MSNISYLISM
+1 M
-11 NKLKNYIAG
+11 KLKNYISG
-20 QWLEGNG
+20 QWIEGNG
-27 EGIELRN
+27 HEIPLYN

-39 LVAISDTDGIN
+39 LVAISDTSGLD

-55 DYGRTVGYKNL
+55 HFGRTTGFKNL

-76 MLKKVALYLLERKKK
+76 MLKKIALYLLERKKK

-103 ADSWVDI
+103 IDSWVDI

-138 MQKISANGTHLGTHI
+138 TQKISTNGTHLGTHI
-153 LTPSEGVS
+153 LAPSEGVS

-179 TSLLAGVPS
+179 TSLLAGVPAV
-188 IVKPATPGSY
+188 VKPSPYSSY
-198 LTNAVFQ
+198 LTNEVFK
-205 DMIESGLLPEG
+205 DMIESGYLPEG
-216 AIQLVCGEPG
+216 AVQLVCGEPG
-226 NILDFVQDG
+226 NILDFVKDG
-235 DSVLFTGS
+235 DSVVFTGS
-243 AYTGR
+243 ANTGR
-248 KLKSL
+248 KLKAL
-253 PSIAG
+253 PSISG

-264 MEADSLNAS
+264 MEADSLNCS

-291 EVRNEMTTKAG
+291 EVKNEMTTKAG

-311 IVPENLVGD
+311 IVPESLVGD
-320 VQNALSKALDQT
+320 VQNALSKALDAT
-332 KIGNPLNRET
+332 KIGNPLSRET
-342 RMGSIVGKKELE
+342 KMGSIVGKEQMQILE
-354 VLNQK
+354 
-359 IEKLKSETEL
+359 EKVNLLKAETEL

-374 HQLLDADFE
+374 HDLVEANYE
-383 SGAFFTPKVFYNDRP
+383 NGAFFTPKIFYNDKP
-398 FDKNISHELEAFGP
+398 FEKNISHELEAFGP
-412 VSTLMPYRD
+412 VSTIMPYKD
-421 ADEAAALA
+421 AEEAAALA
-429 KKGKGS
+429 KRGKGS
-435 LVSSIISHD
+435 LVGSIVSHD
-444 DKFIADTAWKIAS
+444 EKFVAETSWKMAS

-463 VLSRANAKESTGH
+463 VLNRDNAKESTGH

-513 GSPDVLTAITKI
+513 GSPDVLTAITKV

-546 IEVGDSLETAG
+546 VEVGDSLETAG

-575 FYAHTDATSLNET
+575 FYAHTDSTSLNGT
-588 IFDKVVAHG
+588 IFDKTVAHG

-623 NCSFFKPVYAGDTIT
+623 NASFFKPVYAGDTIT

-653 RNVPSGVVKWLV
+653 RNIPNGVVKWLV
-665 EVVNQREETVCVA
+665 EVVNQREEVVCVA
-678 TILTLVAKKSPFV
+678 TILTLVAKKSPF
-691 NLKVNSIKKIL
+691 IEL
-702 NDLTENSERRF
+702 NIRNIQKLLNNLTESTKPNW
-713 GEMSPQMMV
+713 GKMTAQQML
-722 EHLEEVTRN
+722 EHLEITLLYSIGEPEVEKCFTP
-731 STNTLNASDFET
+731 E
-743 IPPEHL
+743 EHL
-749 EALQD
+749 EKYQD
-754 WLYTDKKIR
+754 SLYNHRKMPKDFPAPFLPEDGTL
-763 PGAQYPLLKEGEKP
+763 PELKY
-777 ALRHKN
+777 KN
-783 LDTAKEELLA
+783 LEQAKEKFLENLQ
-793 AIKEFNIYF
+793 KYQIYY
-802 RENPQAEHYHPKF
+802 RENPEAEHLHFVF
-815 GMLNREMW
+815 GKLNKEMM
-823 ELFQRKHFTHH
+823 ELMHRKHFTHH
-834 LEQFNLI
+834 FEQFGLL

>member
-1 MSNISYLISM
+1 M
-11 NKLKNYIAG
+11 KLKNYISG
-20 QWLEGNG
+20 QWIEGNG
-27 EGIELRN
+27 HEIPLYN

-39 LVAISDTDGIN
+39 LVAISDTSGLD

-55 DYGRTVGYKNL
+55 HFGRTIGYKNL

-76 MLKKVALYLLERKKK
+76 MLKKIALYLLERKKK

-103 ADSWVDI
+103 IDSWVDI

-127 LPNTPFWVDGD
+127 LPNTPFWVDGET
-138 MQKISANGTHLGTHI
+138 QKISANGTHLGTHI

-179 TSLLAGVPS
+179 TSLLAGVPA
-188 IVKPATPGSY
+188 IVKPSPYSSY
-198 LTNAVFQ
+198 LTNEVFKG
-205 DMIESGLLPEG
+205 MIESGYLPEG
-216 AIQLVCGEPG
+216 AVQLICGEPG
-226 NILDFVQDG
+226 NILDFVKDG
-235 DSVLFTGS
+235 DSVVFTGS
-243 AYTGR
+243 ANTGR
-248 KLKSL
+248 KLKAL
-253 PSIAG
+253 PSISG

-264 MEADSLNAS
+264 MEADSLNCS

-291 EVRNEMTTKAG
+291 EVKNEMTTKAG

-332 KIGNPLNRET
+332 KIGNPLSRET
-342 RMGSIVGKKELE
+342 KMGSIVGKEQMQILE
-354 VLNQK
+354 QK
-359 IEKLKSETEL
+359 VNLLKAETEL

-374 HQLLDADFE
+374 HDLVEANYE
-383 SGAFFTPKVFYNDRP
+383 NGAFFTPKVFYNDKP
-398 FDKNISHELEAFGP
+398 FEKNISHELEAFGP
-412 VSTLMPYRD
+412 VSTIMPYKD
-421 ADEAAALA
+421 AEEAAVLA
-429 KKGKGS
+429 KRGKGS
-435 LVSSIISHD
+435 LVGSIVSHD
-444 DKFIADTAWKIAS
+444 EKFVAETSWKMAS

-463 VLSRANAKESTGH
+463 VLNRDNAKESTGH

-513 GSPDVLTAITKI
+513 GSTDVLTAITKV

-546 IEVGDSLETAG
+546 VEVGDSLETAG

-575 FYAHTDATSLNET
+575 FYAHTDATSLNGT
-588 IFDKVVAHG
+588 IFDKTVAHG

-623 NCSFFKPVYAGDTIT
+623 NASFFKPVYAGDTIT

-653 RNVPSGVVKWLV
+653 RNIPSGVVKWLV
-665 EVVNQREETVCVA
+665 EVVNQREEVVCVA
-678 TILTLVAKKSPFV
+678 TILTLVAKKSPF
-691 NLKVNSIKKIL
+691 IEL
-702 NDLTENSERRF
+702 NRRNIQKLLNGLTENTKPNW
-713 GEMSPQMMV
+713 GKMTAQQML
-722 EHLEEVTRN
+722 EHLET
-731 STNTLNASDFET
+731 T
-743 IPPEHL
+743 ILYSMGEPEAEKCFTPEEHL
-749 EALQD
+749 EKYQD
-754 WLYTDKKIR
+754 SLYNHRKMPKDFPAPFLPEDGTL
-763 PGAQYPLLKEGEKP
+763 PELKY
-777 ALRHKN
+777 KN
-783 LDTAKEELLA
+783 LEQAKEKFIENLQ
-793 AIKEFNIYF
+793 KYQIYY
-802 RENPQAEHYHPKF
+802 RDNPEAEHMHFVF
-815 GMLNREMW
+815 GKLNKEMM
-823 ELFQRKHFTHH
+823 ELMHRKHFTHH
-834 LEQFNLI
+834 FEQFNLI

>member
-1 MSNISYLISM
+1 M
-11 NKLKNYIAG
+11 KLKNYISG
-20 QWLEGNG
+20 QWIEGNG
-27 EGIELRN
+27 HEIPLYN

-39 LVAISDTDGIN
+39 LVAISDTSGLD

-55 DYGRTVGYKNL
+55 HFGRTTGYKNL

-76 MLKKVALYLLERKKK
+76 MLKKIALYLLERKKK

-103 ADSWVDI
+103 IDSWVDI

-127 LPNTPFWVDGD
+127 LPNTPFWVDGET
-138 MQKISANGTHLGTHI
+138 QKISANGTHLGTHI

-179 TSLLAGVPS
+179 TSLLAGVPAV
-188 IVKPATPGSY
+188 VKPSPYSSY
-198 LTNAVFQ
+198 LTNEVFK
-205 DMIESGLLPEG
+205 DMIESGYLPEG
-216 AIQLVCGEPG
+216 AVQLVCGEPG
-226 NILDFVQDG
+226 NILDFVKDG
-235 DSVLFTGS
+235 DSVVFTGS
-243 AYTGR
+243 ANTGR
-248 KLKSL
+248 KLKAL
-253 PSIAG
+253 PSISG

-264 MEADSLNAS
+264 MEADSLNCS

-291 EVRNEMTTKAG
+291 EVKNEMTTKAG

-332 KIGNPLNRET
+332 KIGNPLSRET
-342 RMGSIVGKKELE
+342 KMGSIVGKEQMQVLE
-354 VLNQK
+354 
-359 IEKLKSETEL
+359 EKVNLLKAETEL

-374 HQLLDADFE
+374 HDLVEANYE
-383 SGAFFTPKVFYNDRP
+383 NGAFFTPKVFYNDKP
-398 FDKNISHELEAFGP
+398 FEKNISHELEAFGP
-412 VSTLMPYRD
+412 VSTIMPYKD
-421 ADEAAALA
+421 AEEAAALA
-429 KKGKGS
+429 KRGKGS
-435 LVSSIISHD
+435 LVGSIVSHD
-444 DKFIADTAWKIAS
+444 EKFVAETSWKMAS

-463 VLSRANAKESTGH
+463 VLNRDNAKESTGH

-513 GSPDVLTAITKI
+513 GSPDVLTAITKV

-546 IEVGDSLETAG
+546 VEVGDSLETAG

-575 FYAHTDATSLNET
+575 FYAHTDSTSLNGT
-588 IFDKVVAHG
+588 IFDKTVAHG

-623 NCSFFKPVYAGDTIT
+623 NASFFKPVYAGDTIT

-653 RNVPSGVVKWLV
+653 RNIPSGVVKWLV
-665 EVVNQREETVCVA
+665 EVVNQREEVVCVA
-678 TILTLVAKKSPFV
+678 TILTLVAKKSPF
-691 NLKVNSIKKIL
+691 IEL
-702 NDLTENSERRF
+702 NRRNIQKLLNGLTENTKPNW
-713 GEMSPQMMV
+713 GKMTAQQML
-722 EHLEEVTRN
+722 EHLET
-731 STNTLNASDFET
+731 TLLYSIGEPEAEKCFTPE
-743 IPPEHL
+743 EHL
-749 EALQD
+749 EKYQD
-754 WLYTDKKIR
+754 SLYNHRKMPKDFPAPFLPEDGTL
-763 PGAQYPLLKEGEKP
+763 PVLKY
-777 ALRHKN
+777 KN
-783 LDTAKEELLA
+783 LEQAKEKFLENLQ
-793 AIKEFNIYF
+793 KYQIYY
-802 RENPQAEHYHPKF
+802 RENPEAEHMHFVF
-815 GMLNREMW
+815 GKLNKEMM
-823 ELFQRKHFTHH
+823 ELMHRKHFTHH
-834 LEQFNLI
+834 FEQFNLI

>member
-1 MSNISYLISM
+1 M
-11 NKLKNYIAG
+11 KLKNYIYG
-20 QWLEGNG
+20 QWIEGSGNG
-27 EGIELRN
+27 NQLYNSVTGDKV
-34 AVNGE
+34 A
-39 LVAISDTDGIN
+39 LVDTEGIN
-50 FEEAL
+50 FEQAL

-66 SSMTFYDRGE
+66 ASMSFYDRGE

-91 YYELS
+91 YYEIS

-138 MQKISANGTHLGTHI
+138 TQKISANGTFLGTHI

-188 IVKPATPGSY
+188 IVKPATPTSY
-198 LTNAVFQ
+198 LTHAVFQ
-205 DMIESGLLPEG
+205 DMIESGILPEG
-216 AIQLVCGEPG
+216 AIQLICGSAG
-226 NILDFVQDG
+226 NMLEFMKDG

-243 AYTGR
+243 ASTGKR
-248 KLKSL
+248 LKSM
-253 PSIAG
+253 PSIAQ
-258 NAVRFN
+258 NSVRFN
-264 MEADSLNAS
+264 MEADSLNCS

-291 EVRNEMTTKAG
+291 EVRNEMTTKSG

-311 IVPENLVGD
+311 IVPEHLVGD
-320 VQNALSKALDQT
+320 VQNALTRALDQV

-342 RMGSIVGKKELE
+342 RMGALAGKDQFNE
-354 VLNQK
+354 VSEK
-359 IEKLKSETEL
+359 IKLLQTETEL
-369 IYDGK
+369 IYDG
-374 HQLLDADFE
+374 QQNLIDASFE
-383 SGAFFTPKVFYNDRP
+383 SGSFMSPKLFYNDSP
-398 FDKNISHELEAFGP
+398 FVKNISHDVEAFGP
-412 VSTLMPYRD
+412 VSTLMPYKD

-429 KKGKGS
+429 KRGKGS
-435 LVSSIISHD
+435 LVGSIISHD
-444 DKFIADTAWKIAS
+444 EKFVAETAWKMATT
-457 SHGRIF
+457 HGRIF
-463 VLSRANAKESTGH
+463 VLNRDNAKESTGH

-513 GSPDVLTAITKI
+513 GSPDILTAITRI
-525 YTQGAEKKFSDKHPF
+525 YQQGATQKFSDKHPF
-540 QKYFEE
+540 RKYFEE
-546 IEVGDSLETAG
+546 VEVGDSLETAG

-575 FYAHTDATSLNET
+575 FYAHTDATSLNGT
-588 IFDKVVAHG
+588 IFDKTVAHG

-623 NCSFFKPVYAGDTIT
+623 NASFFKPVYAGDTMT
-638 VYLTAKEKINRGVKG
+638 VYLTAKEKINKGVKG
-653 RNVPSGVVKWLV
+653 RNIPSGVVKWLV
-665 EVVNQREETVCVA
+665 EVVNQRDEIVCVA
-678 TILTLVAKKSPFV
+678 TILTLVAKKSPFLE
-691 NLKVNSIKKIL
+691 LKTKEIQKMM
-702 NDLTENSERRF
+702 DALTESSERKF

-722 EHLEEVTRN
+722 EHLEEVLRN
-731 STNTLNASDFET
+731 GFSELDPSDFPK
-743 IPPEHL
+743 IPAEKMEL
-749 EALQD
+749 LQD
-754 WLYTDKKIR
+754 WIYTDQKIR

-777 ALRHKN
+777 VLRFKN
-783 LDTAKEELLA
+783 LNEAKEKLSEAL
-793 AIKEFNIYF
+793 KEFLIYY
-802 RENPQAEHYHPKF
+802 RENPTAEHFHPRF
-815 GMLNREMW
+815 GTLNKEMM
-823 ELFQRKHFTHH
+823 ELFHRKHFTHH
-834 LEQFNLI
+834 FEQFGLFNSNGI

>member
-1 MSNISYLISM
+1 M
-11 NKLKNYIAG
+11 KLKNYISG
-20 QWLEGNG
+20 QWIEGNG
-27 EGIELRN
+27 HEIPLYN

-39 LVAISDTDGIN
+39 LVAISDTSGLD

-55 DYGRTVGYKNL
+55 HFGRTIGYKNL

-76 MLKKVALYLLERKKK
+76 MLKKIALYLLERKKK

-103 ADSWVDI
+103 IDSWVDI

-138 MQKISANGTHLGTHI
+138 TQKISANGTHLGTHI

-179 TSLLAGVPS
+179 TSLLAGVPA
-188 IVKPATPGSY
+188 IVKPSPYSSY
-198 LTNAVFQ
+198 LTNEVFKG
-205 DMIESGLLPEG
+205 MIESGYLPEG
-216 AIQLVCGEPG
+216 AVQLVCGEPG
-226 NILDFVQDG
+226 NILDFVKDG
-235 DSVLFTGS
+235 DSVVFTGS
-243 AYTGR
+243 ANTGR
-248 KLKSL
+248 KLKAL
-253 PSIAG
+253 PSISG

-264 MEADSLNAS
+264 MEADSLNCS

-291 EVRNEMTTKAG
+291 EVKNEMTTKAG

-320 VQNALSKALDQT
+320 VQNALSKALDQI
-332 KIGNPLNRET
+332 KIGNPLSRET
-342 RMGSIVGKKELE
+342 KMGSIVGKEQMQILE
-354 VLNQK
+354 
-359 IEKLKSETEL
+359 EKVNLLKAETEL

-374 HQLLDADFE
+374 HDLVEANYE
-383 SGAFFTPKVFYNDRP
+383 NGAFFTPKVFYNDKP
-398 FDKNISHELEAFGP
+398 FEKNISHELEAFGP
-412 VSTLMPYRD
+412 VSTIMPYKD
-421 ADEAAALA
+421 AEEAAALA
-429 KKGKGS
+429 KRGKGS
-435 LVSSIISHD
+435 LVGSIVSHD
-444 DKFIADTAWKIAS
+444 EKFVAETSWKMAS

-463 VLSRANAKESTGH
+463 VLNRDNAKESTGH

-513 GSPDVLTAITKI
+513 GSPDVLTAITKV

-546 IEVGDSLETAG
+546 VEVGDSLETAG

-575 FYAHTDATSLNET
+575 FYAHTDSTSLNGT
-588 IFDKVVAHG
+588 IFDKTVAHG

-623 NCSFFKPVYAGDTIT
+623 NASFFKPVYAGDTIT

-653 RNVPSGVVKWLV
+653 RNIPSGVVKWLV
-665 EVVNQREETVCVA
+665 EVVNQREQVVCVA
-678 TILTLVAKKSPFV
+678 TILTLVAKKSPF
-691 NLKVNSIKKIL
+691 IEL
-702 NDLTENSERRF
+702 NRRNIQKLLNGLTENTKPNW
-713 GEMSPQMMV
+713 GKMTAQQML
-722 EHLEEVTRN
+722 EHLET
-731 STNTLNASDFET
+731 TLLYSIGEPEAEKCFTPE
-743 IPPEHL
+743 EHL
-749 EALQD
+749 EKYQD
-754 WLYTDKKIR
+754 SLYNHRKMPKDFPAPFLPEDGTL
-763 PGAQYPLLKEGEKP
+763 PELKY
-777 ALRHKN
+777 KN
-783 LDTAKEELLA
+783 LEQAKEKFLENLQ
-793 AIKEFNIYF
+793 KYQIYY
-802 RENPQAEHYHPKF
+802 RENPEAEHMHFVF
-815 GMLNREMW
+815 GKLNKEMM
-823 ELFQRKHFTHH
+823 ELMHRKHFTHH
-834 LEQFNLI
+834 FEQFNLI

>member
-1 MSNISYLISM
+1 M
-11 NKLKNYIAG
+11 KLKNYISG
-20 QWLEGNG
+20 HWIEGNG
-27 EGIELRN
+27 HEIPLYN

-39 LVAISDTDGIN
+39 LVAISDTSGLD

-55 DYGRTVGYKNL
+55 HFGRTTGYKNL

-76 MLKKVALYLLERKKK
+76 MLKKIALYLLERKKK

-103 ADSWVDI
+103 IDSWVDI

-121 GLAKRM
+121 GLAKRL
-127 LPNTPFWVDGD
+127 LPNTPFWVDGET
-138 MQKISANGTHLGTHI
+138 QKISANGTHLGTHI

-179 TSLLAGVPS
+179 TSLLAGVPA
-188 IVKPATPGSY
+188 IVKPSPYSSY
-198 LTNAVFQ
+198 LTNEVFK
-205 DMIESGLLPEG
+205 DMIESGYLPEG
-216 AIQLVCGEPG
+216 AVQLVCGEPG
-226 NILDFVQDG
+226 NILDFVKDG
-235 DSVLFTGS
+235 DSVVFTGS
-243 AYTGR
+243 ANTGR
-248 KLKSL
+248 KLKAL
-253 PSIAG
+253 PSISG

-264 MEADSLNAS
+264 MEADSLNCS

-291 EVRNEMTTKAG
+291 EVKNEMTTKAG

-320 VQNALSKALDQT
+320 VQNALSKALDAT
-332 KIGNPLNRET
+332 KIGNPLSRET
-342 RMGSIVGKKELE
+342 KMGSIVGKEQMQILE
-354 VLNQK
+354 
-359 IEKLKSETEL
+359 EKVNLLKAETEL

-374 HQLLDADFE
+374 HDLVEANYE
-383 SGAFFTPKVFYNDRP
+383 NGAFFTPKVFYNDKP
-398 FDKNISHELEAFGP
+398 FEKNISHELEAFGP
-412 VSTLMPYRD
+412 VSTIMPYKD
-421 ADEAAALA
+421 AEEAAALA
-429 KKGKGS
+429 KRGKGS
-435 LVSSIISHD
+435 LVGSIVSHD
-444 DKFIADTAWKIAS
+444 EKFVAETSWKMAS

-463 VLSRANAKESTGH
+463 VLNRDNAKESTGH

-513 GSPDVLTAITKI
+513 GSPDVLTAITKV

-546 IEVGDSLETAG
+546 VEVGDSLETAG

-575 FYAHTDATSLNET
+575 FYAHTDATSLNGT
-588 IFDKVVAHG
+588 IFDKTVAHG

-623 NCSFFKPVYAGDTIT
+623 NASFFKPVYAGDTIT

-653 RNVPSGVVKWLV
+653 RNIPSGVVKWLV
-665 EVVNQREETVCVA
+665 EVVNQREEVVCVA
-678 TILTLVAKKSPFV
+678 TILTLVAKKSPFIEL
-691 NLKVNSIKKIL
+691 NRRNIQKLLKG
-702 NDLTENSERRF
+702 LTENTKPNW
-713 GEMSPQMMV
+713 GKMTAQQML
-722 EHLEEVTRN
+722 EHLET
-731 STNTLNASDFET
+731 TLLYSIGEPEAEKCFTPE
-743 IPPEHL
+743 EHL
-749 EALQD
+749 EKYQD
-754 WLYTDKKIR
+754 SLYNHRKMPKDFPAPFLPEDGTL
-763 PGAQYPLLKEGEKP
+763 PELKY
-777 ALRHKN
+777 KN
-783 LDTAKEELLA
+783 LEQAKEKFLENLQ
-793 AIKEFNIYF
+793 KYQIYY
-802 RENPQAEHYHPKF
+802 RENPEAEHMHFVF
-815 GMLNREMW
+815 GKLNKEMM
-823 ELFQRKHFTHH
+823 ELMHRKHFTHH
-834 LEQFNLI
+834 FEQFNLI

>member
-1 MSNISYLISM
+1 M
-11 NKLKNYIAG
+11 KLKNYIQG
-20 QWLEGNG
+20 QWIEGNG
-27 EGIELRN
+27 AEVPLHN
-34 AVNGE
+34 AVTGE
-39 LVAISDTDGIN
+39 LVAISDTGGIN

-55 DYGRTVGYKNL
+55 HYGRTVGYKNL

-76 MLKKVALYLLERKKK
+76 MLKKIALYLLERKKK

-138 MQKISANGTHLGTHI
+138 TQKISANGTFLGTHI

-179 TSLLAGVPS
+179 TSLLAGVPAV
-188 IVKPATPGSY
+188 VKPAVPGSY
-198 LTNAVFQ
+198 LTNAVFS

-216 AIQLVCGEPG
+216 ALQLVCGEPG
-226 NILDFVQDG
+226 NILDYVQDG

-243 AYTGR
+243 AATGK

-253 PSIAG
+253 PSVAG

-264 MEADSLNAS
+264 LEADSLNAS

-311 IVPENLVGD
+311 IVPENLVGE
-320 VQNALSKALDQT
+320 VQQALSKALDQT

-342 RMGSIVGKKELE
+342 RMGSIVGKKEQATLHE
-354 VLNQK
+354 QIN
-359 IEKLKSETEL
+359 KLKAETEL
-369 IYDGK
+369 IYDGQ
-374 HQLLDADFE
+374 HELLDADYD
-383 SGAFFTPKVFYNDRP
+383 SGAFVSPKLFYNDKP
-398 FDKNISHELEAFGP
+398 FEKNVSHEVEAFGP

-421 ADEAAALA
+421 AEEAAALA
-429 KKGKGS
+429 KRGKGS
-435 LVSSIISHD
+435 LVGSIISRD
-444 DKFIADTAWKIAS
+444 EKFVAETSWKMAT

-463 VLSRANAKESTGH
+463 ILNRDNAKESTGH

-498 GLNGLHFFLQKTAIQ
+498 GLNGLHFFLQKTAVQ
-513 GSPDVLTAITKI
+513 GSPDMLTAVTKI
-525 YTQGAEKKFSDKHPF
+525 YQPGATYHFSDKHPF
-540 QKYFEE
+540 NKYFEE
-546 IEVGDSLETAG
+546 VEVGDSLETAG

-567 FSNVSWDH
+567 FANVSWDH
-575 FYAHTDATSLNET
+575 FYAHTDSTSLNGT
-588 IFDKVVAHG
+588 IFEKVVAHG
-597 YFILSAAAGLF
+597 YFVLSAAAGLF

-623 NCSFFKPVYAGDTIT
+623 NASFFKPVYAGNTLT
-638 VYLTAKEKINRGVKG
+638 VYLTAKEKINKGVKG
-653 RNVPSGVVKWLV
+653 RNIPSGVIKWLV
-665 EVVNQREETVCVA
+665 EVVNQREEVVCVA
-678 TILTLVAKKSPFV
+678 TILTLVAKKSRFMPLSV
-691 NLKVNSIKKIL
+691 AAVKNAL
-702 NDLTENSERRF
+702 NNLTESSERTF
-713 GEMSPQMMV
+713 GEMTPQLMV
-722 EHLEEVTRN
+722 EHMEEVVRN
-731 STNTLNASDFET
+731 GMGQLKPEDFPA
-743 IPPEHL
+743 IPEEKL
-749 EALQD
+749 EKLQD
-754 WLYTDKKIR
+754 WLYTEDEIK
-763 PGAQYPLLKEGEKP
+763 PGAKYPLLQEGETMQPKY
-777 ALRHKN
+777 KN
-783 LDTAKEELLA
+783 LDQAREKLLEAVKEY
-793 AIKEFNIYF
+793 NVHY
-802 RENPQAEHYHPKF
+802 RENPSAETYHPRF
-815 GMLNREMW
+815 GMLNKEMS

-834 LEQFNLI
+834 FKQFGLV

>member
-1 MSNISYLISM
+1 M
-11 NKLKNYIAG
+11 KLKNYIAG
-20 QWLEGNG
+20 KWIEGSG
-27 EGIELRN
+27 EGIKLLN

-39 LVAISDTDGIN
+39 LVAISDTEGIN

-55 DYGRTVGYKNL
+55 YYGRTVGYKNL
-66 SSMTFYDRGE
+66 SAMTFYDRGE
-76 MLKKVALYLLERKKK
+76 MLKKIALYLLERKKK

-103 ADSWVDI
+103 IDSWVDI

-127 LPNTPFWVDGD
+127 LPNTPFWIDGEI
-138 MQKISANGTHLGTHI
+138 QKISANGTHLGTHI

-174 LEKLS
+174 MEKLS

-188 IVKPATPGSY
+188 VIKPATPGSY
-198 LTNAVFQ
+198 LTQAVFQ

-216 AIQLVCGEPG
+216 ALQLVAGEPG
-226 NILDFVQDG
+226 NILDYVQDG

-273 ILGLDAK
+273 ILGLDAR

-311 IVPENLVGD
+311 IVPEHLVGD

-342 RMGSIVGKKELE
+342 RMGAIVGKKELE
-354 VLNQK
+354 VLKGK
-359 IEKLKSETEL
+359 INELKSETEL
-369 IYDGK
+369 IYDGQ
-374 HQLLDADFE
+374 HELLDADFE
-383 SGAFFTPKVFYNDRP
+383 SGAFMSPKVFYNDQP
-398 FDKNISHELEAFGP
+398 FEKNISHEVEAFGP
-412 VSTLMPYRD
+412 VSTLMPYKD
-421 ADEAAALA
+421 AEEAAALA
-429 KKGKGS
+429 KRGKGS
-435 LVSSIISHD
+435 LVGSIVSHD
-444 DKFIADTAWKIAS
+444 EKFVAETSWKMAS
-457 SHGRIF
+457 AHGRIF
-463 VLSRANAKESTGH
+463 VLNRDNAKESTGH

-513 GSPDVLTAITKI
+513 GSPDILTAITKI
-525 YTQGAEKKFSDKHPF
+525 YTQGADKKYSDKHPF

-546 IEVGDSLETAG
+546 VEIGDSLETAG

-575 FYAHTDATSLNET
+575 FYAHTDATSLTGT
-588 IFDKVVAHG
+588 IFDQPVAHG

-623 NCSFFKPVYAGDTIT
+623 NASFFKPVYAGDTIT

-653 RNVPSGVVKWLV
+653 RNIPSGVVKWLV
-665 EVVNQREETVCVA
+665 EVVNQREEVVCVA
-678 TILTLVAKKSPFV
+678 TILTLVAKQSPFLD
-691 NLKVNSIKKIL
+691 LKFNTVRKLL
-702 NDLTENSERRF
+702 NGLSENSEKKF
-713 GEMSPQMMV
+713 GIMSPQMMV
-722 EHLEEVTRN
+722 EHLEEVVRKGLEITD
-731 STNTLNASDFET
+731 AKDFEQ
-743 IPPEHL
+743 IPE
-749 EALQD
+749 EQTEKLQD
-754 WLYTDKKIR
+754 WLYTNNKIR
-763 PGAQYPLLKEGEKP
+763 PGAQYPLLKEGETP
-777 ALRHKN
+777 VLRHKN
-783 LDTAKEELLA
+783 LDMAKEALLNSL
-793 AIKEFNIYF
+793 KEFQIYY
-802 RENPQAEHYHPKF
+802 RENPHAQHYHTKF
-815 GMLNREMW
+815 GMLNKEMW

-834 LEQFNLI
+834 FEQFGLI

>member
-1 MSNISYLISM
+1 MQ
-11 NKLKNYIAG
+11 KLKNYIAG
-20 QWLEGNG
+20 QWIEGNG
-27 EGIELRN
+27 EGLPLYN

-39 LVAISDTDGIN
+39 LVAVSDTTGLN

-55 DYGRTVGYKNL
+55 EYGRTIGYKNL
-66 SSMTFYDRGE
+66 ASMTFYDRGQ

-127 LPNTPFWVDGD
+127 LPNTPFWVDGET
-138 MQKISANGTHLGTHI
+138 QKISANGTFLGTHI

-188 IVKPATPGSY
+188 VVKPSPFGSY
-198 LTNAVFQ
+198 LTYEVFK
-205 DMIESGLLPEG
+205 DMIESGFLPEG

-226 NILDFVQDG
+226 NILDYVQDG

-243 AYTGR
+243 ANTGR

-302 QKCTAIRRI
+302 QKCTSIRRI
-311 IVPENLVGD
+311 IVPENWVGD

-332 KIGNPLNRET
+332 KIGNPLSRET
-342 RMGSIVGKKELE
+342 RMGSLVGKQQYDE
-354 VLNQK
+354 VVRK
-359 IEKLKSETEL
+359 IDILKSETEL

-374 HQLLDADFE
+374 QELVDADFE
-383 SGAFFTPKVFYNDRP
+383 KGAFMTPKLFLNDSP
-398 FDKNISHELEAFGP
+398 FSKNISHEVEAFGP
-412 VSTLMPYRD
+412 VSTIMPYKD

-429 KKGKGS
+429 KRGKGS
-435 LVSSIISHD
+435 LVGSIISHD
-444 DKFIADTAWKIAS
+444 EKFVAETTWKMAS
-457 SHGRIF
+457 MHGRVF
-463 VLSRANAKESTGH
+463 VLNRDSAKESTGH

-513 GSPDVLTAITKI
+513 GSPDIVTAITKI
-525 YTQGAEKKFSDKHPF
+525 YQQGAEKKYSDKHPF

-546 IEVGDSLETAG
+546 VEVGDSLETAG
-557 RTVTEADIVN
+557 RTVTDADIVN

-575 FYAHTDATSLNET
+575 FYAHTDATSLTGT
-588 IFDKVVAHG
+588 IFDKTVAHG

-623 NCSFFKPVYAGDTIT
+623 NASFFKPVYAGDTIT

-653 RNVPSGVVKWLV
+653 RNIPSGVVKWLV
-665 EVVNQREETVCVA
+665 EVVNQRDEVVCVA
-678 TILTLVAKKSPFV
+678 TILTLVAKKSPFIDLNV
-691 NLKVNSIKKIL
+691 TKIQKLL
-702 NDLTENSERRF
+702 NGLTENSQPVW
-713 GEMSPQMMV
+713 GKMSAQAMI
-722 EHLEEVTRN
+722 EHLEQGVLVSMGEPE
-731 STNTLNASDFET
+731 AET
-743 IPPEHL
+743 CYTPEDHL
-749 EALQD
+749 EKWQD
-754 WLYTDKKIR
+754 SLYGHRAMPKDFNA
-763 PGAQYPLLKEGEKP
+763 PFMPEDGSVP
-777 ALRHKN
+777 AFVHKN
-783 LDTAKEELLA
+783 LDAAKTSFIENL
-793 AIKEFNIYF
+793 KKFVVYYK
-802 RENPQAEHYHPKF
+802 ENPEAEHMNYVF
-815 GMLNREMW
+815 GKLNKEMW
-823 ELFQRKHFTHH
+823 ELLHKKHFTHH
-834 LEQFNLI
+834 FEQFGLL

>member
-1 MSNISYLISM
+1 M
-11 NKLKNYIAG
+11 KLKNYISG
-20 QWLEGNG
+20 QWIEGNG
-27 EGIELRN
+27 HEIPLYN

-39 LVAISDTDGIN
+39 LVAISDTSGLD

-55 DYGRTVGYKNL
+55 HFGRTIGYKNL

-76 MLKKVALYLLERKKK
+76 MLKKIALYLLERKKK

-103 ADSWVDI
+103 VDSWVDI

-127 LPNTPFWVDGD
+127 LPNTPFWVDGET
-138 MQKISANGTHLGTHI
+138 QKISANGTHLGTHI

-179 TSLLAGVPS
+179 TSLLAGVPAV
-188 IVKPATPGSY
+188 VKPSPYSSY
-198 LTNAVFQ
+198 LTNEVFK
-205 DMIESGLLPEG
+205 DMIESGYLPEG
-216 AIQLVCGEPG
+216 AVQLICGEPG
-226 NILDFVQDG
+226 NILDFVKDG
-235 DSVLFTGS
+235 DSVVFTGS
-243 AYTGR
+243 ANTGR
-248 KLKSL
+248 KLKAL
-253 PSIAG
+253 PSISG

-264 MEADSLNAS
+264 MEADSLNCS

-291 EVRNEMTTKAG
+291 EVKNEMTTKAG

-332 KIGNPLNRET
+332 KIGNPLSRET
-342 RMGSIVGKKELE
+342 KMGSIVGKEQMQILE
-354 VLNQK
+354 
-359 IEKLKSETEL
+359 EKVNLLKAETEL

-374 HQLLDADFE
+374 HDLVEANYE
-383 SGAFFTPKVFYNDRP
+383 NGAFFTPKVFYNDKP
-398 FDKNISHELEAFGP
+398 FEKNISHELEAFGP
-412 VSTLMPYRD
+412 VSTIMPYKD
-421 ADEAAALA
+421 AEEAAALA
-429 KKGKGS
+429 KRGKGS
-435 LVSSIISHD
+435 LVGSIVSHD
-444 DKFIADTAWKIAS
+444 EKFVAETSWKMAS

-463 VLSRANAKESTGH
+463 VLNRDNAKESTGH

-513 GSPDVLTAITKI
+513 GSPDVLTTITKV

-546 IEVGDSLETAG
+546 VEVGDSLETAG

-575 FYAHTDATSLNET
+575 FYAHTDATSLNGT
-588 IFDKVVAHG
+588 IFDKTVAHG

-623 NCSFFKPVYAGDTIT
+623 NASFFKPVYAGDTIT

-653 RNVPSGVVKWLV
+653 RNIPSGVVKWLV
-665 EVVNQREETVCVA
+665 EVVNQREEVVCVA
-678 TILTLVAKKSPFV
+678 TILTLVAKKSPF
-691 NLKVNSIKKIL
+691 IEL
-702 NDLTENSERRF
+702 NRRNIQKLLNGLTENTKPNW
-713 GEMSPQMMV
+713 GKMTAQQML
-722 EHLEEVTRN
+722 EHLETTLLYSIGEPEVEKCFTP
-731 STNTLNASDFET
+731 E
-743 IPPEHL
+743 EHL
-749 EALQD
+749 EKYQD
-754 WLYTDKKIR
+754 SLYNHRKMPKDFPAPFLPEDGTL
-763 PGAQYPLLKEGEKP
+763 PELKY
-777 ALRHKN
+777 KN
-783 LDTAKEELLA
+783 LEQAKEKILENLQ
-793 AIKEFNIYF
+793 KYQIYY
-802 RENPQAEHYHPKF
+802 RENPEAEHMHFVF
-815 GMLNREMW
+815 GKLNKEMM
-823 ELFQRKHFTHH
+823 ELMHRKHFTHH
-834 LEQFNLI
+834 FEQFNII

>member
-1 MSNISYLISM
+1 M
-11 NKLKNYIAG
+11 KLKNYISG
-20 QWLEGNG
+20 QWIEGNG
-27 EGIELRN
+27 HEIPLYN

-39 LVAISDTDGIN
+39 LVAISDTSGLD

-55 DYGRTVGYKNL
+55 HFGRTIGYKNL

-76 MLKKVALYLLERKKK
+76 MLKKIALYLLERKKK

-103 ADSWVDI
+103 VDSWVDI

-127 LPNTPFWVDGD
+127 LPNTPFWVDGET
-138 MQKISANGTHLGTHI
+138 QKISANGTHLGTHI

-179 TSLLAGVPS
+179 TSLLAGVPA
-188 IVKPATPGSY
+188 IVKPSPYSSY
-198 LTNAVFQ
+198 LTNEVFKG
-205 DMIESGLLPEG
+205 MIESGYLPEG
-216 AIQLVCGEPG
+216 AVQLVCGEPG
-226 NILDFVQDG
+226 NILDFVKDG
-235 DSVLFTGS
+235 DSVVFTGS
-243 AYTGR
+243 ANTGR
-248 KLKSL
+248 KLKAL
-253 PSIAG
+253 PSISG

-264 MEADSLNAS
+264 MEADSLNCS

-291 EVRNEMTTKAG
+291 EVKNEMTTKAG

-332 KIGNPLNRET
+332 KIGNPLSRET
-342 RMGSIVGKKELE
+342 KMGSIVGKEQMQILE
-354 VLNQK
+354 
-359 IEKLKSETEL
+359 EKVNLLKAETEL

-374 HQLLDADFE
+374 HDLVEANYE
-383 SGAFFTPKVFYNDRP
+383 NGAFFTPKVFYNDKP
-398 FDKNISHELEAFGP
+398 FEKNISHELEAFGP
-412 VSTLMPYRD
+412 VSTIMPYKD
-421 ADEAAALA
+421 AEEAAALA
-429 KKGKGS
+429 KRGKGS
-435 LVSSIISHD
+435 LVGSIVSHD
-444 DKFIADTAWKIAS
+444 EKFVAETSWKMAS

-463 VLSRANAKESTGH
+463 VLNRDNAKESTGH

-513 GSPDVLTAITKI
+513 GSPDVLTTITKV

-546 IEVGDSLETAG
+546 VEVGDSLETAG

-575 FYAHTDATSLNET
+575 FYAHTDATSLNGT
-588 IFDKVVAHG
+588 IFDKTVAHG

-623 NCSFFKPVYAGDTIT
+623 NASFFKPVYAGDTIT

-653 RNVPSGVVKWLV
+653 RNIPSGVVKWLV
-665 EVVNQREETVCVA
+665 EVVNQREEVVCVA
-678 TILTLVAKKSPFV
+678 TILTLVAKKSPF
-691 NLKVNSIKKIL
+691 IEL
-702 NDLTENSERRF
+702 NRRNIQKLLNGLTENTKPNW
-713 GEMSPQMMV
+713 GKMTAQQML
-722 EHLEEVTRN
+722 EHLETTLLYSIGEPEVEKCFTP
-731 STNTLNASDFET
+731 E
-743 IPPEHL
+743 EHL
-749 EALQD
+749 EKYQD
-754 WLYTDKKIR
+754 SLYNHRKMPKDFPAPFLPEDGTL
-763 PGAQYPLLKEGEKP
+763 PELKY
-777 ALRHKN
+777 KN
-783 LDTAKEELLA
+783 LEQAKEKFLENLQ
-793 AIKEFNIYF
+793 KYQIYY
-802 RENPQAEHYHPKF
+802 RENPEAEHMHFVF
-815 GMLNREMW
+815 GKLNKEMM
-823 ELFQRKHFTHH
+823 ELMHRKHFTHH
-834 LEQFNLI
+834 FEQFNII

>member
-1 MSNISYLISM
+1 ME
-11 NKLKNYIAG
+11 KLKNYIAG
-20 QWLEGNG
+20 QWVEGNG
-27 EGIELRN
+27 AGIPLYN

-39 LVAISDTDGIN
+39 VVAISDTEGLN
-50 FEEAL
+50 FEQAL
-55 DYGRTVGYKNL
+55 EYGRTLGYKNL
-66 SSMTFYDRGE
+66 SSMTFYDRGQ

-103 ADSWVDI
+103 VDSWVDI

-127 LPNTPFWVDGD
+127 LPNTTFWVDGD
-138 MQKISANGTHLGTHI
+138 VQKISANGTHLGTHI

-188 IVKPATPGSY
+188 VVKPSPFGSY
-198 LTNAVFQ
+198 LTYEVFK
-205 DMIESGLLPEG
+205 DMIESGFLPEG

-226 NILDFVQDG
+226 NILDYIQDG

-243 AYTGR
+243 AGTGR

-253 PSIAG
+253 PNIAG
-258 NAVRFN
+258 GAVRFN

-273 ILGLDAK
+273 ILGLEAK

-311 IVPENLVGD
+311 IVPEHLVGD
-320 VQNALSKALDQT
+320 VQNALSKALDQV
-332 KIGNPLNRET
+332 KIGNPLSRET
-342 RMGSIVGKKELE
+342 RMGSLVGKQQYDE
-354 VLNQK
+354 VQRK
-359 IEKLKSETEL
+359 IDILKSETEL

-374 HQLLDADFE
+374 QELIDASFD
-383 SGAFFTPKVFYNDRP
+383 SGAFMTPKLFLNDSP
-398 FDKNISHELEAFGP
+398 FTKNISHDVEAFGP
-412 VSTLMPYRD
+412 VSTIMPYKD
-421 ADEAAALA
+421 AEEAAALA
-429 KKGKGS
+429 KRGKGS

-444 DKFIADTAWKIAS
+444 EKFIAETAWKIAS
-457 SHGRIF
+457 QHGRIF
-463 VLSRANAKESTGH
+463 VLNRDNSKESTGH

-513 GSPDVLTAITKI
+513 GSPDVLTAITKV
-525 YTQGAEKKFSDKHPF
+525 YTQGAEKKYSDKHPF
-540 QKYFEE
+540 QKFFEE
-546 IEVGDSLETAG
+546 VEVGDSLETAG

-575 FYAHTDATSLNET
+575 FYAHTDATSLSGT
-588 IFDKVVAHG
+588 IFDEKVAHG

-623 NCSFFKPVYAGDTIT
+623 ECSFFKPVYSGDTIT

-653 RNVPSGVVKWLV
+653 RNIPSGVVKWLV
-665 EVVNQREETVCVA
+665 EVVNQRDEVVCVA
-678 TILTLVAKKSPFV
+678 TILTLVAKKSPFIPLNV
-691 NLKVNSIKKIL
+691 KSIEKTLKG
-702 NDLTENSERRF
+702 LTENSTA
-713 GEMSPQMMV
+713 GWGKMKAQDMI
-722 EHLEEVTRN
+722 EHLEDAILVSIGEPEADKCFTP
-731 STNTLNASDFET
+731 E
-743 IPPEHL
+743 EHL
-749 EALQD
+749 EKWQD
-754 WLYTDKKIR
+754 SLYNHRAMPKDHKA
-763 PGAQYPLLKEGEKP
+763 PFMPEDGSLP
-777 ALRHKN
+777 ALKHRN
-783 LDTAKEELLA
+783 LEVAKDAFMDSL
-793 AIKEFNIYF
+793 KKFVIYYK
-802 RENPQAEHYHPKF
+802 ENPKAEHMNFVF
-815 GMLNREMW
+815 GKLNKEMW
-823 ELFQRKHFTHH
+823 ELMHRKHFTHH
-834 LEQFNLI
+834 FEQFGLV

>member
-1 MSNISYLISM
+1 M
-11 NKLKNYIAG
+11 KLKNYISG
-20 QWLEGNG
+20 QWIEGNG
-27 EGIELRN
+27 HEIPLYN

-39 LVAISDTDGIN
+39 LVAISDTSGLD

-55 DYGRTVGYKNL
+55 HFGRTIGYKNL

-76 MLKKVALYLLERKKK
+76 MLKKIALYLLERKKK

-103 ADSWVDI
+103 IDSWVDI

-127 LPNTPFWVDGD
+127 LPNTPFWVDGET
-138 MQKISANGTHLGTHI
+138 QKISANGTHLGTHI

-179 TSLLAGVPS
+179 TSLLAGVPA
-188 IVKPATPGSY
+188 IVKPSPYSSY
-198 LTNAVFQ
+198 LTNEVFK
-205 DMIESGLLPEG
+205 DMIESGYLPEG
-216 AIQLVCGEPG
+216 AVQLVCGEPG
-226 NILDFVQDG
+226 NILDFVKDG
-235 DSVLFTGS
+235 DSVVFTGS
-243 AYTGR
+243 ANTGR
-248 KLKSL
+248 KLKAL
-253 PSIAG
+253 PSISG

-264 MEADSLNAS
+264 MEADSLNCS

-291 EVRNEMTTKAG
+291 EVKNEMTTKAG

-320 VQNALSKALDQT
+320 VQNALSKALDAT
-332 KIGNPLNRET
+332 KIGNTLSRET
-342 RMGSIVGKKELE
+342 KMGSIVGKEQMQVLE
-354 VLNQK
+354 
-359 IEKLKSETEL
+359 EKVNLLKAETEL

-374 HQLLDADFE
+374 HDLVEANYE
-383 SGAFFTPKVFYNDRP
+383 NGAFFTPKVFYNDKP
-398 FDKNISHELEAFGP
+398 FEKNISHELEAFGP
-412 VSTLMPYRD
+412 VSTIMPYKD
-421 ADEAAALA
+421 AEEAAALA
-429 KKGKGS
+429 KRGKGS
-435 LVSSIISHD
+435 LVGSIVSHD
-444 DKFIADTAWKIAS
+444 EKFVAETSWKMAS

-463 VLSRANAKESTGH
+463 VLNRDNAKESTGH

-513 GSPDVLTAITKI
+513 GSPDVLTAITKV

-546 IEVGDSLETAG
+546 VEVGDSLETAG

-575 FYAHTDATSLNET
+575 FYAHTDSTSLNGT
-588 IFDKVVAHG
+588 IFDKTVAHG

-623 NCSFFKPVYAGDTIT
+623 NASFFKPVYAGDTIT

-653 RNVPSGVVKWLV
+653 RNIPSGVVKWLV
-665 EVVNQREETVCVA
+665 EVVNQREEVVCVA
-678 TILTLVAKKSPFV
+678 TILTLVAKKSPF
-691 NLKVNSIKKIL
+691 IEL
-702 NDLTENSERRF
+702 NRRNIQKLLNGLTENTKPNW
-713 GEMSPQMMV
+713 GKMTAQQML
-722 EHLEEVTRN
+722 EHLET
-731 STNTLNASDFET
+731 TLLYSIGEPEAEKCFTPE
-743 IPPEHL
+743 EHL
-749 EALQD
+749 EKYQD
-754 WLYTDKKIR
+754 SLYNHRKMPKDFPAPFLPEDGTL
-763 PGAQYPLLKEGEKP
+763 PELKY
-777 ALRHKN
+777 KN
-783 LDTAKEELLA
+783 LEQAKEKFLENLQ
-793 AIKEFNIYF
+793 KYQIYY
-802 RENPQAEHYHPKF
+802 RENPEAEHMHFVF
-815 GMLNREMW
+815 GKLNKEMM
-823 ELFQRKHFTHH
+823 ELMHRKHFTHH
-834 LEQFNLI
+834 FEQFNLI

>member
-1 MSNISYLISM
+1 M
-11 NKLKNYIAG
+11 KLKNYIAG
-20 QWLEGNG
+20 NWIEGSG
-27 EGIELRN
+27 EGIKLLN

-39 LVAISDTDGIN
+39 LVAISDTEGIN

-55 DYGRTVGYKNL
+55 HYGRTVGYKNL
-66 SSMTFYDRGE
+66 SAMTFYDRGE
-76 MLKKVALYLLERKKK
+76 MLKKIALYLLERKKK
-91 YYELS
+91 YYGLS

-103 ADSWVDI
+103 VDSWVDI

-127 LPNTPFWVDGD
+127 LPNTPFWVDGEI
-138 MQKISANGTHLGTHI
+138 QKISANGTHLGTHI

-174 LEKLS
+174 MEKLS

-188 IVKPATPGSY
+188 VIKPATPGSY
-198 LTNAVFQ
+198 LTQAVFQ

-216 AIQLVCGEPG
+216 ALQLVAGEPG
-226 NILDFVQDG
+226 NILDYVQDG

-311 IVPENLVGD
+311 IVPEHLVGD

-342 RMGSIVGKKELE
+342 RMGAIVGKKELE
-354 VLNQK
+354 VLKGKINQ
-359 IEKLKSETEL
+359 LKSETEL
-369 IYDGK
+369 IYDGQ
-374 HQLLDADFE
+374 HELLDADFE
-383 SGAFFTPKVFYNDRP
+383 SGAFMSPKVFYNDQP
-398 FDKNISHELEAFGP
+398 FEKNISHEVEAFGP
-412 VSTLMPYRD
+412 VSTLMPYKD
-421 ADEAAALA
+421 AEEAAALA
-429 KKGKGS
+429 KRGKGS
-435 LVSSIISHD
+435 LVGSIVSHD
-444 DKFIADTAWKIAS
+444 EKFVAETSWKMAS
-457 SHGRIF
+457 AHGRIF
-463 VLSRANAKESTGH
+463 VLNRDNAKESTGH

-513 GSPDVLTAITKI
+513 GSPDILTAITKI
-525 YTQGAEKKFSDKHPF
+525 YTQGADKKYSDKHPF

-546 IEVGDSLETAG
+546 VEIGDSLETAG

-575 FYAHTDATSLNET
+575 FYAHTDATSLTGT
-588 IFDKVVAHG
+588 IFDQPVAHG

-623 NCSFFKPVYAGDTIT
+623 NASFFKPVYAGDTIT

-653 RNVPSGVVKWLV
+653 RNIPSGVVKWLV
-665 EVVNQREETVCVA
+665 EVVNQREEVVCVA
-678 TILTLVAKKSPFV
+678 TILTLVAKQSPFLD
-691 NLKVNSIKKIL
+691 LKFNTVRKLL
-702 NDLTENSERRF
+702 NGLSENSEKKF
-713 GEMSPQMMV
+713 GIMSPQMMV
-722 EHLEEVTRN
+722 EHLEEVVRKGLEITD
-731 STNTLNASDFET
+731 AKDFEQ
-743 IPPEHL
+743 IPE
-749 EALQD
+749 EQIEKLQD
-754 WLYTDKKIR
+754 WLYTNNKIR
-763 PGAQYPLLKEGEKP
+763 PGAQYPLLKEGETP
-777 ALRHKN
+777 VLRHKN
-783 LDTAKEELLA
+783 LDMAKEALLNSL
-793 AIKEFNIYF
+793 KEFQIYY
-802 RENPQAEHYHPKF
+802 RENPHAQHYHTKF
-815 GMLNREMW
+815 GMLNKEMW

-834 LEQFNLI
+834 FEQFGLI

>member
-1 MSNISYLISM
+1 M
-11 NKLKNYIAG
+11 KLKNYISG
-20 QWLEGNG
+20 QWIEGNG
-27 EGIELRN
+27 HEIPLYN

-39 LVAISDTDGIN
+39 LVAISDTSGLD

-55 DYGRTVGYKNL
+55 HFGRTIGYKNL

-76 MLKKVALYLLERKKK
+76 MLKKIALYLLERKKK

-103 ADSWVDI
+103 IDSWVDI

-127 LPNTPFWVDGD
+127 LPNTPFWVDGET
-138 MQKISANGTHLGTHI
+138 QKISANGTHLGTHI

-179 TSLLAGVPS
+179 TSLLAGVPA
-188 IVKPATPGSY
+188 IVKPSPYSSY
-198 LTNAVFQ
+198 LTNEVFK
-205 DMIESGLLPEG
+205 DMIESGYLPEG
-216 AIQLVCGEPG
+216 AVQLICGEPG
-226 NILDFVQDG
+226 NILDFVKDG
-235 DSVLFTGS
+235 DSVVFTGS
-243 AYTGR
+243 ANTGR
-248 KLKSL
+248 KLKAL
-253 PSIAG
+253 PSISG

-264 MEADSLNAS
+264 MEADSLNCS

-291 EVRNEMTTKAG
+291 EVKNEMTTKAG

-332 KIGNPLNRET
+332 KIGNPLSRET
-342 RMGSIVGKKELE
+342 KMGSIVGKEQMQILE
-354 VLNQK
+354 
-359 IEKLKSETEL
+359 EKVNLLKAETEL

-374 HQLLDADFE
+374 HDLVEANYE
-383 SGAFFTPKVFYNDRP
+383 NGAFFTPKVFYNDKP
-398 FDKNISHELEAFGP
+398 FEKNISHELEAFGP
-412 VSTLMPYRD
+412 VSTIMPYKD
-421 ADEAAALA
+421 AEEAAALA
-429 KKGKGS
+429 KRGKGS
-435 LVSSIISHD
+435 LVGSIVSHD
-444 DKFIADTAWKIAS
+444 EKFVAETSWKMAS

-463 VLSRANAKESTGH
+463 VLNRDNAKESTGH

-513 GSPDVLTAITKI
+513 GSPDVLTAITKV

-546 IEVGDSLETAG
+546 VEVGDSLETAG

-575 FYAHTDATSLNET
+575 FYAHTDATSLNGT
-588 IFDKVVAHG
+588 IFDKTVAHG

-623 NCSFFKPVYAGDTIT
+623 NASFFKPVYAGDTIT

-653 RNVPSGVVKWLV
+653 RNIPSGVVKWLV
-665 EVVNQREETVCVA
+665 EVVNQREEVVCVA
-678 TILTLVAKKSPFV
+678 TILTLVAKKSPF
-691 NLKVNSIKKIL
+691 NELNRRNIKKLL
-702 NDLTENSERRF
+702 NGLTENTKPNW
-713 GEMSPQMMV
+713 GKMTAQQML
-722 EHLEEVTRN
+722 EHLET
-731 STNTLNASDFET
+731 TLLYSIGEPEAEKCFTPE
-743 IPPEHL
+743 EHL
-749 EALQD
+749 EKYQD
-754 WLYTDKKIR
+754 SLYNHRKMPKDFPAPFLPEDGTL
-763 PGAQYPLLKEGEKP
+763 PELKY
-777 ALRHKN
+777 KN
-783 LDTAKEELLA
+783 LEQAKEKFIENLQ
-793 AIKEFNIYF
+793 KYQIYY
-802 RENPQAEHYHPKF
+802 RDNPEAEHMHFVF
-815 GMLNREMW
+815 GKLNKEMM
-823 ELFQRKHFTHH
+823 ELMHRKHFTHH
-834 LEQFNLI
+834 FEQFNLI

>member
-1 MSNISYLISM
+1 M
-11 NKLKNYIAG
+11 KLKNYIAG
-20 QWLEGNG
+20 QWIEGTGNG
-27 EGIELRN
+27 ISLHN

-39 LVAISDTDGIN
+39 LVAISDTQGIN

-55 DYGRTVGYKNL
+55 QYGRTVGYKNL

-138 MQKISANGTHLGTHI
+138 TQKISANGTFLGTHI

-174 LEKLS
+174 MEKLS

-205 DMIESGLLPEG
+205 DMIESGILPEG

-226 NILDFVQDG
+226 NILDYVQDG

-243 AYTGR
+243 ASTGK

-253 PSIAG
+253 PSISS

-264 MEADSLNAS
+264 MEADSLNCS

-320 VQNALSKALDQT
+320 VKNALGKALDQT

-354 VLNQK
+354 VLESK
-359 IEKLKSETEL
+359 IQLLKAETEL

-374 HQLLDADFE
+374 HELVDADYE
-383 SGAFFTPKVFYNDRP
+383 NGAFISPKVFYNDKP
-398 FDKNISHELEAFGP
+398 FEKNASHEVEAFGP
-412 VSTLMPYRD
+412 VSTIMPYKD
-421 ADEAAALA
+421 AEEAAALA
-429 KKGKGS
+429 KRGKGS
-435 LVSSIISHD
+435 LVGSIISHD
-444 DKFIADTAWKIAS
+444 EKFVAETSWKMAS

-463 VLSRANAKESTGH
+463 VLNRDNAKESTGH
-476 GSPLPTLMHGGPGR
+476 GSPLPTLLHGGPGR

-513 GSPDVLTAITKI
+513 GSPDILTAITKI
-525 YTQGAEKKFSDKHPF
+525 YQPGATQNFSDRHPF
-540 QKYFEE
+540 RKYFEE
-546 IEVGDSLETAG
+546 VEIGDSLETAG

-575 FYAHTDATSLNET
+575 FYAHTDATSLNGT
-588 IFDKVVAHG
+588 IFDKTVAHG

-623 NCSFFKPVYAGDTIT
+623 NASFFKPVYARDTIT
-638 VYLTAKEKINRGVKG
+638 VYLTAKEKVNKGVKG
-653 RNVPSGVVKWLV
+653 RNIPSGVVKWLV
-665 EVVNQREETVCVA
+665 EVVNQRDEIVCVA

-691 NLKVNSIKKIL
+691 DLKTKEIQKIL
-702 NDLTENSERRF
+702 NNLTENSERKF
-713 GEMSPQMMV
+713 GLMTPQLMV
-722 EHLEEVTRN
+722 EHLEEVLRN
-731 STNTLNASDFET
+731 GFGSLEPSDFPE
-743 IPPEHL
+743 IPTDKL
-749 EALQD
+749 ELLQD
-754 WLYTDKKIR
+754 WIYTDQKIR
-763 PGAQYPLLKEGEKP
+763 PGAQYPLLKDGEEP
-777 ALRHKN
+777 QLRFKN
-783 LDTAKEELLA
+783 LTEAKEKLLETL
-793 AIKEFNIYF
+793 KEFLIYY
-802 RENPQAEHYHPKF
+802 RENPQAEHYHPRF
-815 GMLNREMW
+815 GMLNKEMM
-823 ELFQRKHFTHH
+823 ELFHCKHFTHH
-834 LEQFNLI
+834 FEQFGLV

>member
-1 MSNISYLISM
+1 M
-11 NKLKNYIAG
+11 KLKNYIAG
-20 QWLEGNG
+20 QWLEGTG
-27 EGIELRN
+27 EGISLHN

-55 DYGRTVGYKNL
+55 HYGRTVGYKNL

-91 YYELS
+91 YYDLS

-110 EGGFGTFFTYS
+110 DGGFGTFFTYS

-138 MQKISANGTHLGTHI
+138 TQKISVNGTFLGTHI

-174 LEKLS
+174 MEKLS

-188 IVKPATPGSY
+188 IVKPSPYGSY

-216 AIQLVCGEPG
+216 AVQLVCGEPG
-226 NILDFVQDG
+226 NILDYVQDG

-243 AYTGR
+243 ANTGR

-253 PSIAG
+253 PSVAK

-264 MEADSLNAS
+264 MEADSLNCS

-311 IVPENLVGD
+311 IVPENLIGD

-342 RMGSIVGKKELE
+342 RMGSLVGKIQFDE
-354 VLNQK
+354 VQRK
-359 IEKLKSETEL
+359 IDLLKAETEL

-374 HQLLDADFE
+374 HDLVDADYE
-383 SGAFFTPKVFYNDRP
+383 NGAFMSPKLFLNDKP
-398 FDKNISHELEAFGP
+398 FDKNISHEVEAFGP
-412 VSTLMPYRD
+412 VSTLMPYKD
-421 ADEAAALA
+421 SEEAAALA
-429 KKGKGS
+429 KRGKGS
-435 LVSSIISHD
+435 LVGSIVSHD
-444 DKFIADTAWKIAS
+444 EKFVAETSWKMATT
-457 SHGRIF
+457 HGRIF
-463 VLSRANAKESTGH
+463 VLNRDNAKESTGH

-513 GSPDVLTAITKI
+513 GSPDILTAITKI
-525 YTQGAEKKFSDKHPF
+525 YQQGATQNFSDRHPF
-540 QKYFEE
+540 RKYFEE
-546 IEVGDSLETAG
+546 VEIGDSLETAG

-575 FYAHTDATSLNET
+575 FYAHTDATSLNGT
-588 IFDKVVAHG
+588 IFDKTVAHG

-623 NCSFFKPVYAGDTIT
+623 NASFFKPVYAGDTIT
-638 VYLTAKEKINRGVKG
+638 VYLTAKEKVNKGVKG
-653 RNVPSGVVKWLV
+653 RNIPSGVVKWLV
-665 EVVNQREETVCVA
+665 EVVNQRDEIVCVA

-691 NLKVNSIKKIL
+691 DLKTKEIQKIL
-702 NDLTENSERRF
+702 NNLTENSERKF
-713 GEMSPQMMV
+713 GLMTPQLMV
-722 EHLEEVTRN
+722 EHLEEVLRN
-731 STNTLNASDFET
+731 GFGSLEPSDFPE
-743 IPPEHL
+743 IPADKL
-749 EALQD
+749 ELLQD
-754 WLYTDKKIR
+754 WIYTDQKIR
-763 PGAQYPLLKEGEKP
+763 PGAQYPLLKEGEEP
-777 ALRHKN
+777 QLRFKN
-783 LDTAKEELLA
+783 LTEAKEKLLETL
-793 AIKEFNIYF
+793 KEFLIYY
-802 RENPQAEHYHPKF
+802 RENPQAEHYHPRF
-815 GMLNREMW
+815 GMLNKEMM
-823 ELFQRKHFTHH
+823 ELFHRKHFTHH
-834 LEQFNLI
+834 FEQFNLV